1 MSTNPLPKRLL
12 SLVLTLC
19 MVLSLV
25 PMSALATGDSD
36 SDPNTVDNAIVNGS
50 FEQFEQLDQETG
62 TAPQLKA
69 EKVPGWSTTAT
80 DRLIEFGVNIG
91 TSSAPQLSGND
102 KSIPDGNQFAELNAD
117 ETSTLYQNVSTV
129 GGHIYEWGLSHR
141 GRMGTDTMALI
152 IGPKQA
158 NAPAKPD
165 EDENGQDQF
174 MRLTDWVQRNAQT
187 LGVTVPTD
195 GCSQRITVY
204 SKKFD
209 ENGGFLNN
217 PGSESPFSTA
227 PSNLYTETWSVWIIA
242 TGNRSWGN
250 YGTHN
255 RNYNPLKGIG
265 GGIGCSYTVP
275 VGQNE
280 TTFAFCSYAGATSDK
295 TLGNLLDNITFSL
308 YHNVTFTT
316 TAGGEGTVSAE
327 IQGTTKTV
335 SFSDKNAISVPVR
348 NNRQMI
354 LTAPATADSGV
365 TTFVGA
371 YITQHSTDGSSTKF
385 VDKSE
390 WRANGTSYTYT
401 GTVTAPTDVVLVF
414 VRSPAVTYDANGGDK
429 YVHTPD
435 AKEPTDVVSF
445 AADTKRTEYT
455 SHAATA
461 SQKNGW
467 VFDGWLLARA
477 GAEERVLPEV
487 HTVSYANGVFTFT
500 YKNGTETKETR
511 ITTDGVALLAQ
522 WKWQQTFQTQL
533 QQGDTV
539 TDTDACG
546 TITKDDSDASVKT
559 YNAATGEKV
568 TVTAKANS
576 GYAFLGWYRTIDG
589 QLQLV
594 SKEQTYTYTVGK
606 QGVQT
611 VYARFAQTYTITYTW
626 DESDN
631 KPTDQ
636 IAPAPGTATEGTT
649 YPLSVPQQT
658 TVSATVND
666 VPGHWLFQGWK
677 EQGGTGYLG
686 QEIANVTRNYILVGS
701 WDFIPNA
708 QYDLSY
714 SMGDTEH
721 CWIPSGGL
729 GSIPSS
735 RHYAGDTV
743 TSAAAPTI
751 PEKEKTILVAKGT
764 TFQGTWK
771 FQGWKRSDN
780 NQIVNAEA
788 DFTMPNQNLTLTA
801 QWEFTPNVYTVQYD
815 LNNDSSTEEPPA
827 GHDSYTYPEIEG
839 KTGVDTSKSGIPFGA
854 SLTVQNFTG
863 TAPDGKYFAGW
874 GLARDATALYEP
886 GQSVNNKSLEV
897 EHSGDTITLYAI
909 YKDIGTVTVE
919 FAGNDANGGSV
930 DVHEGSFSETNGTL
944 SGKEV
949 QSVATAKPGYHFTGW
964 KCEINENKTE
974 TETLTVTLGQVQTL
988 FKEHPNQ
995 RVFRFT
1001 AQFEPNSFK
1010 VQFNQNTTDTVTG
1023 TMTSQTFQYAEAGDA
1038 YLNPNAFVRPGYR
1051 FLGWSEEA
1059 DGTGTSYADKAK
1071 FLGVTHYQGK
1081 EITDDAT
1088 ITLYAQWEKLPDIT
1102 IDYTPFPE
1110 DLGTVTLNTAQAK
1123 EPSEE
1128 ELAPQS
1134 IYTVSETGSPD
1145 HQVHSF
1151 QGATAQPKDGCTFK
1165 GWYDQNK
1172 NQCST
1177 AQSFVPQA
1185 GTDNLYQ
1192 SGSYVAVF
1200 EAQQYTLRF
1209 DANGGE
1215 GTMGDLTYTH
1225 GQDQSLTKCGF
1236 TRAGYGFLGWATAAD
1251 GKVVY
1256 HDQQSL
1262 SITQNTTLYAVW
1274 KQQPNQ
1280 GGSGGGHHNSGSGG
1294 TQEKPDETP
1303 PSTLND
1309 TDHYAYIVGYEDGT
1323 IRPNGHITRAE
1334 AATVFF
1340 RLLTDK
1346 ARDANLTDRSPYP
1359 DVSAGA
1365 WYNKAIATLSRMGI
1379 LSGYEDGSFRPNAT
1393 VTRAEF
1399 AAMAARFD
1407 TEAKPVDTPFT
1418 DLTGCWAADEI
1429 AKAYGKGWVN
1439 GYGDNTFRPN
1449 GPITRAEA
1457 VTLIN
1462 RVLRRL
1468 PETDKDLLPDE
1479 RTWPDNPETFWG
1491 YLALQ
1496 EASNSHLY
1504 DRKSNGYETQTKIL
1518 PPRDWS
1524 QEFEQ

>member
-1 MSTNPLPKRLL
+1 MSANPLPKRLL

-25 PMSALATGDSD
+25 PMSALATGASS
-36 SDPNTVDNAIVNGS
+36 SDPNNPNTADNAIVNGS
-50 FEQFEQLDQETG
+50 FEEPAQETML
-62 TAPQLKA
+62 APQLDAK
-69 EKVPGWSTTAT
+69 KVDGWSTTAKGQ
-80 DRLIEFGVNIG
+80 LIEFGVNIG
-91 TSSAPQLSGND
+91 TSSAPQLSGSD
-102 KSIPDGNQFAELNAD
+102 TRIPDGKQFAELNAN
-117 ETSTLYQNVSTV
+117 EVSTLYQNVSTV
-129 GGHIYEWGLSHR
+129 DGHIYEWGLSHR
-141 GRMGTDTMALI
+141 GRAGTDTMALI
-152 IGPKQA
+152 IGPRQA
-158 NAPAKPD
+158 NAPAKPN
-165 EDENGQDQF
+165 ENGQDQF

-187 LGVTVPTD
+187 LGVTVPRD

-217 PGSESPFSTA
+217 PGNESPFSTA

-242 TGNRSWGN
+242 TGNQSWGS

-255 RNYNPLKGIG
+255 SNYDPLQGIG

-316 TAGGEGTVSAE
+316 TAGGQGTVSAE
-327 IQGTTKTV
+327 IQGTTQTV
-335 SFSDKNAISVPVR
+335 DFSDKNAIDVPVR
-348 NNRQMI
+348 HNREMT

-414 VRSPAVTYDANGGDK
+414 VQSPAVTYDANGGDK
-429 YVHTPD
+429 YVHTLG

-445 AADTKRTEYT
+445 ATDTKPYT

-461 SQKNGW
+461 SKKKGW
-467 VFDGWLLARA
+467 VFAGWLLARA

-511 ITTDGVALLAQ
+511 ITADGVALLAQ

-568 TVTAKANS
+568 TVTANAKPD
-576 GYAFLGWYRTIDG
+576 YAFLGWYRTIDG

-594 SKEQTYTYTVGK
+594 SQEKTYAYTVGK

-611 VYARFAQTYTITYTW
+611 VYARFAKTYTITYTW

-636 IAPAPGTATEGTT
+636 AAPAPGTATEGTT
-649 YPLSVPQQT
+649 YPLSQSFVRQQT
-658 TVSATVND
+658 TVSATVGG

-677 EQGGTGYLG
+677 EQGGTDYLG
-686 QEIANVTRNYILVGS
+686 QEIASVTKNYTLVGS
-701 WDFIPNA
+701 WSFIPNN
-708 QYDLSY
+708 QYRLTY
-714 SMGDTEH
+714 NVGDHTTN
-721 CWIPSGGL
+721 WIPSGL
-729 GSIPSS
+729 GEVVQANPL
-735 RHYAGDTV
+735 HYYQDTV
-743 TSAAAPTI
+743 TSAAAPKI
-751 PEKEKTILVAKGT
+751 PEAEKTILVANGT
-764 TFQGTWK
+764 TFRGIWT

-780 NQIVNAEA
+780 GKIVNEKAK
-788 DFTMPNQNLTLTA
+788 FTMPNQDLTLTA
-801 QWEFTPNVYTVQYD
+801 QWEFTPNTYKVAYD
-815 LNNDSSTEEPPA
+815 LNNGTGDTPA

-839 KTGVDTSKSGIPFGA
+839 KAGVIADKPGIPFGA
-854 SLTVQNFTG
+854 SLTVRDFTG
-863 TAPDGKYFAGW
+863 NAPEGKYFAGW
-874 GLARDATALYEP
+874 GLHQALYEP
-886 GQSVNNKSLEV
+886 GQRVNNESLEV
-897 EHSGDTITLYAI
+897 KNSGDTITLYAI

-919 FAGNDANGGSV
+919 FAGNDAARGSV
-930 DVHEGSFSETNGTL
+930 SVRQGSFSEINGTL
-944 SGKEV
+944 SGATVKSE
-949 QSVATAKPGYHFTGW
+949 ATAKPGYHFTGW
-964 KCEINENKTE
+964 KCEINGKT
-974 TETLTVTLGQVQTL
+974 TSTGTLTVSASQVQKL
-988 FKEHPNQ
+988 FTENQKQ

-1001 AQFEPNSFK
+1001 AQFEPNQFT
-1010 VQFNQNTTDTVTG
+1010 VQFQKNADDATG
-1023 TMTSQTFQYAEAGDA
+1023 SMEDQIFHYAAGGDA

-1051 FLGWSEEA
+1051 FLGWSE
-1059 DGTGTSYADKAK
+1059 TSGDQAVVYADQAK
-1071 FLGVTHYQGK
+1071 FQGVPAVNK
-1081 EITDDAT
+1081 AT
-1088 ITLYAQWEKLPDIT
+1088 VTLYAQWQAYSPVT
-1102 IDYTPFPE
+1102 IRYTAFPN
-1110 DLGTVTLNTAQAK
+1110 DLGTVTLNKEDQTASAATQ
-1123 EPSEE
+1123 
-1128 ELAPQS
+1128 
-1134 IYTVSETGSPD
+1134 ETGSPD
-1145 HQVHSF
+1145 PALEAIV
-1151 QGATAQPKDGCTFK
+1151 GATATTVSGSVFE
-1165 GWYDQNK
+1165 GWYDQHGTLLSK
-1172 NQCST
+1172 E
-1177 AQSFVPQA
+1177 PQYKP
-1185 GTDNLYQ
+1185 TPVNDLYEG
-1192 SGSYVAVF
+1192 GSYVAHF
-1200 EAQQYTLRF
+1200 HAQQYTLRF

-1215 GTMGDLTYTH
+1215 GTMEDLTYTH

-1236 TRAGYGFLGWATAAD
+1236 TRAGYDFLGWATAAD
-1251 GKVVY
+1251 GGVVY

-1262 SITQNTTLYAVW
+1262 SITQDTTLYAVW

-1280 GGSGGGHHNSGSGG
+1280 GGSGGGHHNSGG

-1303 PSTLND
+1303 PTTLND

-1365 WYNKAIATLSRMGI
+1365 WYNKAVATLSRMGI

-1504 DRKSNGYETQTKIL
+1504 DRKSDGYETQTKIL

>member
-1 MSTNPLPKRLL
+1 MSANPLPKRLL

-25 PMSALATGDSD
+25 PMSALAEGDPS
-36 SDPNTVDNAIVNGS
+36 SDPNTNTADNAILNGS
-50 FEQFEQLDQETG
+50 FEQPGQTDK
-62 TAPQLKA
+62 APQLNY
-69 EKVPGWSTTAT
+69 VPGWSTTAT
-80 DRLIEFGVNIG
+80 DHLIEFGVNTQ

-117 ETSTLYQNVSTV
+117 EVSTLYQNVSTV
-129 GGHIYEWGLSHR
+129 DGHIYEWGLSHR

-152 IGPKQA
+152 IGPKQD

-165 EDENGQDQF
+165 KNENGQDQF
-174 MRLTDWVQRNAQT
+174 MRLTDWVKRNAAT

-217 PGSESPFSTA
+217 TGSESPFSTA

-242 TGNRSWGN
+242 TGNQSWGS

-275 VGQNE
+275 AGQNE
-280 TTFAFCSYAGATSDK
+280 TTFAFCSYAGATSNK

-316 TAGGEGTVSAE
+316 TAGGQGTVGAE

-335 SFSDKNAISVPVR
+335 DFSDKNAINVPVR
-348 NNRQMI
+348 NKRQMT
-354 LTAPATADSGV
+354 LTAPATAASGA
-365 TTFVGA
+365 TFVGA
-371 YITQHSTDGSSTKF
+371 YITKHSTSGSSTEF
-385 VDKSE
+385 VDKSDKSK
-390 WRANGTSYTYT
+390 WTLNGTNYTYT
-401 GTVTAPTDVVLVF
+401 GTVTVPTDVVLVF
-414 VRSPAVTYDANGGDK
+414 VQSPAVTYDANGGDR
-429 YVHTPD
+429 YVHTPG
-435 AKEPTDVVSF
+435 AQEPTDVVSF
-445 AADTKRTEYT
+445 AADTKPYT
-455 SHAATA
+455 SHKATA
-461 SQKNGW
+461 SQKKGW

-477 GAEERVLPEV
+477 EDGERVLPAR

-500 YKNGTETKETR
+500 YQDGTETKETP
-511 ITTDGVALLAQ
+511 ITANGVALLAQ
-522 WKWQQTFQTQL
+522 WRWRQTFQTQL

-539 TDTDACG
+539 KDDKACG
-546 TITKDDSDASVKT
+546 TITKDDSSDSVET
-559 YNAATGEKV
+559 YDAATGEQV
-568 TVTAKANS
+568 TVIAKANE

-594 SKEQTYTYTVGK
+594 SQEQTYNYTVGR

-611 VYARFAQTYTITYTW
+611 VYARFAKTYTITYAW
-626 DESDN
+626 DTSN
-631 KPTDQ
+631 SPTDQ
-636 IAPAPGTATEGTT
+636 IPEAPEAGTATAGTT
-649 YPLSVPQQT
+649 YPLSQTFVPQQT
-658 TVSATVND
+658 TVSDTVNS

-677 EQGGTGYLG
+677 EQGGKDYLG
-686 QEIANVTRNYILVGS
+686 QEIANVTRNYALVGS
-701 WDFIPNA
+701 WSFIPNN
-708 QYDLSY
+708 QYRLTY
-714 SMGDTEH
+714 NVGDHTTN
-721 CWIPSGGL
+721 WIPSGL
-729 GSIPSS
+729 GEVVQSNPL
-735 RHYAGDTV
+735 HYYQENV

-751 PEKEKTILVAKGT
+751 SEKENTILAAKGT
-764 TFQGTWK
+764 IFQGTWT
-771 FQGWKRSDN
+771 FQGWKRSDTGDP
-780 NQIVNAEA
+780 AGTS
-788 DFTMPNQNLTLTA
+788 FTMPNHDLTLTA
-801 QWEFTPNVYTVQYD
+801 QWEFTPNTYKVAYN
-815 LNNDSSTEEPPA
+815 LNNGTEESLA

-839 KTGVDTSKSGIPFGA
+839 KTGVDTSKPGIPFGA
-854 SLTVQNFTG
+854 SLIVKDFTG
-863 TAPDGKYFAGW
+863 TVPDGTYFAGW
-874 GLARDATALYEP
+874 GLKLGGPVAYEP
-886 GQSVNNKSLEV
+886 GQNVSNESLKV
-897 EHSGDTITLYAI
+897 TTSGNTITLYAI

-919 FAGNDANGGSV
+919 FAGNDANRGSV
-930 DVHEGSFSETNGTL
+930 DVREGSFSEINGTL

-949 QSVATAKPGYHFTGW
+949 RSVATAKPGYHFTGW

-974 TETLTVTLGQVQTL
+974 TETETETLTVTLDQVQKL
-988 FKEHPNQ
+988 FTENQNQ

-1001 AQFEPNSFK
+1001 AQFEPNSFT
-1010 VQFNQNTTDTVTG
+1010 VQYNANGGKG
-1023 TMTSQTFQYAEAGDA
+1023 TMDDQTFQYAGTENA
-1038 YLNPNAFVRPGYR
+1038 YLKQNAFVRPGYR
-1051 FLGWSEEA
+1051 FLGWSEKA
-1059 DGTGTSYADKAK
+1059 DGTGTSYADQAK
-1071 FLGVTHYQGK
+1071 FQGVTHYQET
-1081 EITDDAT
+1081 EITDGAT
-1088 ITLYAQWEKLPDIT
+1088 IILYAQWEKLPDIT

-1110 DLGTVTLNTAQAK
+1110 DLGTVTLNPAEGPSK
-1123 EPSEE
+1123 EALS
-1128 ELAPQS
+1128 PQS

-1145 HQVHSF
+1145 RQVHRF
-1151 QGATAQPKDGCTFK
+1151 QGATAKPKDGCTFK

-1177 AQSFVPQA
+1177 DQNFVPQA

-1209 DANGGE
+1209 NANGGE
-1215 GTMGDLTYTH
+1215 GTMEDLTYTH

-1236 TRAGYGFLGWATAAD
+1236 TRAGYDFLGWATAAD
-1251 GKVVY
+1251 GNVAY

-1262 SITQNTTLYAVW
+1262 SITQDTTLYAVW

-1280 GGSGGGHHNSGSGG
+1280 GGSGGGHHTSGSG

-1303 PSTLND
+1303 PTTLND
-1309 TDHYAYIVGYEDGT
+1309 TDHYAYIVGYEDGA

-1340 RLLTDK
+1340 RLLTDE

-1504 DRKSNGYETQTKIL
+1504 DRKSDGYETQTKIL

>member
-1 MSTNPLPKRLL
+1 MSANSLPKRLL

-25 PMSALATGDSD
+25 PMSALAEGASNSDSN
-36 SDPNTVDNAIVNGS
+36 SDPNTADNAIVNGS
-50 FEQFEQLDQETG
+50 FEDPARTDKN
-62 TAPQLKA
+62 APQLDD
-69 EKVPGWSTTAT
+69 VPGWSTTAT
-80 DRLIEFGVNIG
+80 DHLIEFGVN
-91 TSSAPQLSGND
+91 TKTDSAPQLSGND
-102 KSIPDGNQFAELNAD
+102 KRIPHGNQFAELNAD
-117 ETSTLYQNVSTV
+117 EVSTLYQNVSTV

-187 LGVTVPTD
+187 LGVTVPRD

-217 PGSESPFSTA
+217 PGNESPFSAA

-242 TGNRSWGN
+242 TGNQSWGS

-275 VGQNE
+275 AGQTE
-280 TTFAFCSYAGATSDK
+280 TTFAFCSYSSSGSGGLTV
-295 TLGNLLDNITFSL
+295 GNLLDNITFSL

-335 SFSDKNAISVPVR
+335 GFSDKNAIDVPVR
-348 NNRQMI
+348 NNRQMT
-354 LTAPATADSGV
+354 LTAPATAASGA
-365 TTFVGA
+365 TFVGA
-371 YITQHSTDGSSTKF
+371 YITQHSTSGSSTKF
-385 VDKSE
+385 VDKSDTSR
-390 WRANGTSYTYT
+390 WTLNGTNYTYT
-401 GTVTAPTDVVLVF
+401 GAVTAPTDVVLVF

-429 YVHTPD
+429 YVHTRG
-435 AKEPTDVVSF
+435 AQEPTDVVSF

-477 GAEERVLPEV
+477 GNEERVLPEE
-487 HTVSYANGVFTFT
+487 HKVSYANGVFTFT
-500 YKNGTETKETR
+500 YKKGTETKETR
-511 ITTDGVALLAQ
+511 ITADGVALLAQ

-533 QQGDTV
+533 QKGDTV

-546 TITKDDSDASVKT
+546 TITTKDGQTANT
-559 YNAATGEKV
+559 YNAATGEQV
-568 TVTAKANS
+568 TVTANANE

-594 SKEQTYTYTVGK
+594 SQAPTYAYTVGR

-611 VYARFAQTYTITYTW
+611 VYARFAKTYTITYTW
-626 DESDN
+626 DTNNS
-631 KPTDQ
+631 PAGQT
-636 IAPAPGTATEGTT
+636 APAPGTATEGTT
-649 YPLSVPQQT
+649 YPLSQSFVRQQT
-658 TVSATVND
+658 TVSATVNG
-666 VPGHWLFQGWK
+666 VPGNWVFQGWK
-677 EQGGTGYLG
+677 EKDGKDYLG
-686 QEIANVTRNYILVGS
+686 QEIASVTKNYTLVGS
-701 WDFIPNA
+701 WSFIPNNR
-708 QYDLSY
+708 YRLTY
-714 SMGDTEH
+714 NVGDHTTN
-721 CWIPSGGL
+721 WIPSGL
-729 GSIPSS
+729 GAVVQSNPL
-735 RHYAGDTV
+735 HYYQEKV

-751 PEKEKTILVAKGT
+751 PAAENTILAANGT
-764 TFQGTWK
+764 TFQGTWT

-780 NQIVNAEA
+780 DKIVNEKAE
-788 DFTMPNQNLTLTA
+788 FTMPNHDLTLTA
-801 QWEFTPNVYTVQYD
+801 QWTFKPNTYKVEYNLNDGTGTVPEAHTSYAYTE
-815 LNNDSSTEEPPA
+815 LN
-827 GHDSYTYPEIEG
+827 G
-839 KTGVDTSKSGIPFGA
+839 KDGAEKPDGIPFGA
-854 SLTVQNFTG
+854 SLIVQNFTG
-863 TAPDGKYFAGW
+863 TAPNGKYFAGW
-874 GLARDATALYEP
+874 GLTEKGSVAYEP
-886 GQSVNNKSLEV
+886 GEDVSNASLGITEKNATV
-897 EHSGDTITLYAI
+897 TLYAI
-909 YKDIGTVTVE
+909 YAEEQTITVE
-919 FAGNDANGGSV
+919 FQGNNPQWGAVTTRS
-930 DVHEGSFSETNGTL
+930 GSFTVTD
-944 SGKEV
+944 
-949 QSVATAKPGYHFTGW
+949 SVAEKTVTSKAEPSPGYHFVEWTKDG
-964 KCEINENKTE
+964 KQVSTDQ
-974 TETLTVTLGQVQTL
+974 TLTIQSSQ
-988 FKEHPNQ
+988 FKTDQAGHTFVYVA
-995 RVFRFT
+995 R
-1001 AQFEPNSFK
+1001 FEPNRF
-1010 VQFNQNTTDTVTG
+1010 TVRYNANGGKGTMEDQPFQYTG
-1023 TMTSQTFQYAEAGDA
+1023 TENV
-1038 YLNPNAFVRPGYR
+1038 YLNPNAFVCPGYR
-1051 FLGWSEEA
+1051 FLGWSE
-1059 DGTGTSYADKAK
+1059 TSGKQGVVYADQAK
-1071 FLGVTHYQGK
+1071 FLGVPANDGA
-1081 EITDDAT
+1081 IV
-1088 ITLYAQWEKLPDIT
+1088 TLYAQWQAYSSVT
-1102 IDYTPFPE
+1102 IRYTAVPN
-1110 DLGTVTLNTAQAK
+1110 DLGTVILNKENQTASAAT
-1123 EPSEE
+1123 E
-1128 ELAPQS
+1128 
-1134 IYTVSETGSPD
+1134 ETGSPD
-1145 HQVHSF
+1145 PALQVIV
-1151 QGATAQPKDGCTFK
+1151 GATATTVSGSVFE
-1165 GWYDQNK
+1165 GWYDQY
-1172 NQCST
+1172 
-1177 AQSFVPQA
+1177 
-1185 GTDNLYQ
+1185 GTLLSKAPNYKPRLVNGLYEG
-1192 SGSYVAVF
+1192 GSYVAYF
-1200 EAQQYTLRF
+1200 HAQQYTLRF

-1236 TRAGYGFLGWATAAD
+1236 TRAGYDFLGWATAAD

-1262 SITQNTTLYAVW
+1262 SITQDTTLYAVW

-1280 GGSGGGHHNSGSGG
+1280 GGSGGGHHTSGSG

-1303 PSTLND
+1303 PTTLND

-1504 DRKSNGYETQTKIL
+1504 DRKSDGYETQTKIL

>member
-1 MSTNPLPKRLL
+1 MSANPLLKRLL

-25 PMSALATGDSD
+25 PMSALATGDSG
-36 SDPNTVDNAIVNGS
+36 SDPDRVDNAIVNGS
-50 FEQFEQLDQETG
+50 FEDPPQKDG
-62 TAPQLKA
+62 NAPQLEA
-69 EKVPGWSTTAT
+69 GDVSGWSTTAIGQ
-80 DRLIEFGVNIG
+80 LIEFGVN
-91 TSSAPQLSGND
+91 TQANSAPQLSGND

-117 ETSTLYQNVSTV
+117 EVSTLYQNVSTV

-141 GRMGTDTMALI
+141 GRAGTDTMALI
-152 IGPKQA
+152 IGPQQA
-158 NAPAKPD
+158 NAPAKP
-165 EDENGQDQF
+165 NKTGQDQF
-174 MRLTDWVQRNAQT
+174 MRLTDWVQRNAET
-187 LGVTVPTD
+187 LGVTVPRD

-209 ENGGFLNN
+209 ENGGFLNKT
-217 PGSESPFSTA
+217 GSESPFSTA

-242 TGNRSWGN
+242 TGNQSWGS

-275 VGQNE
+275 AGQNE
-280 TTFAFCSYAGATSDK
+280 TTFAFCSYAGATNNK

-316 TAGGEGTVSAE
+316 TAGGQGTVGAE

-335 SFSDKNAISVPVR
+335 DFSDKNAINVPVR
-348 NNRQMI
+348 NNRRMTI
-354 LTAPATADSGV
+354 TAPATAASGA
-365 TTFVGA
+365 TFVGA
-371 YITQHSTDGSSTKF
+371 YITRHSTDDSSTEF
-385 VDKSE
+385 VDKSQWTLNE
-390 WRANGTSYTYT
+390 TTYTYT

-429 YVHTPD
+429 YVHTLG

-461 SQKNGW
+461 SQKTGW

-477 GAEERVLPEV
+477 GNEERVLPEE
-487 HTVSYANGVFTFT
+487 HKVSYANGVFTFT
-500 YKNGTETKETR
+500 YKKGTETKETR
-511 ITTDGVALLAQ
+511 ITADGVALLAQ

-533 QQGDTV
+533 QQGDTA
-539 TDTDACG
+539 TDTDDCG
-546 TITKDDSDASVKT
+546 TITKDNSSDSVKT
-559 YNAATGEKV
+559 YNAATGEQV
-568 TVTAKANS
+568 TVTANAKP

-594 SKEQTYTYTVGK
+594 SQEKTYAYTVGK

-611 VYARFAQTYTITYTW
+611 VYARFAKTYTITYAW
-626 DESDN
+626 DASN
-631 KPTDQ
+631 SPTDQ
-636 IAPAPGTATEGTT
+636 TIPETGTATAGMT
-649 YPLSVPQQT
+649 YPLPQTFVKGQT
-658 TVSATVND
+658 TC
-666 VPGHWLFQGWK
+666 PGSKNGIPGNWVFQGWK
-677 EQGGTGYLG
+677 KDGKGEVLG
-686 QEIANVTRNYILVGS
+686 AEIANVREDMHLVGS

-729 GSIPSS
+729 GSIASV
-735 RHYAGDTV
+735 RHYAGNTV
-743 TSAAAPTI
+743 ISAEKPTI
-751 PEKEKTILVAKGT
+751 PAEEETILATEGT
-764 TFQGTWK
+764 IFQGIWK
-771 FQGWKRSDN
+771 FQGWKRSDSDTGEPV
-780 NQIVNAEA
+780 QPKAS
-788 DFTMPNQNLTLTA
+788 FPMPNHDLTLTA
-801 QWEFTPNVYTVQYD
+801 QWEFTPHVYTVEYD
-815 LNNDSSTEEPPA
+815 LNGGSGTAPAAHTSYEYTELN
-827 GHDSYTYPEIEG
+827 G
-839 KTGVDTSKSGIPFGA
+839 KDGAETPSGIPFGA
-854 SLTVQNFTG
+854 LVQLKDFPGRAPTG
-863 TAPDGKYFAGW
+863 QYFAGW
-874 GLARDATALYEP
+874 GLTEKGPVAYEP
-886 GQSVNNKSLEV
+886 GQNVSNASLGITEKDATV
-897 EHSGDTITLYAI
+897 TLYAI
-909 YKDIGTVTVE
+909 YAEEQTITVE
-919 FAGNDANGGSV
+919 FQGNNPQWGAVTTRS
-930 DVHEGSFSETNGTL
+930 GSFTVKKNVTGDDITS
-944 SGKEV
+944 
-949 QSVATAKPGYHFTGW
+949 TAKPSPGYHFTGW
-964 KCEINENKTE
+964 KCEINENTTD
-974 TETLTVTLGQVQTL
+974 TETLEVTASQVQTL

-1071 FLGVTHYQGK
+1071 FLGVPADNGA
-1081 EITDDAT
+1081 IVN
-1088 ITLYAQWEKLPDIT
+1088 LYAQWQEYSSVT
-1102 IDYTPFPE
+1102 IRYTAFPN
-1110 DLGTVTLNTAQAK
+1110 DLGTVVLNKEGQTASAAT
-1123 EPSEE
+1123 E
-1128 ELAPQS
+1128 
-1134 IYTVSETGSPD
+1134 ETGSPD
-1145 HQVHSF
+1145 PALKEIV
-1151 QGATAQPKDGCTFK
+1151 GATATTAPGSVFE
-1165 GWYDQNK
+1165 GWYDQK
-1172 NQCST
+1172 
-1177 AQSFVPQA
+1177 
-1185 GTDNLYQ
+1185 GNLISKEPKYEPTPVKDLYEG
-1192 SGSYVAVF
+1192 GSYVAHF
-1200 EAQQYTLRF
+1200 HAQQYTLRF
-1209 DANGGE
+1209 NANGGE

-1236 TRAGYGFLGWATAAD
+1236 TRAGYAFLGWATAAD
-1251 GKVVY
+1251 GGVAY

-1262 SITQNTTLYAVW
+1262 SITQDTTLYAVW

-1280 GGSGGGHHNSGSGG
+1280 GGSGGHHNSGG

-1303 PSTLND
+1303 PTTLND

-1340 RLLTDK
+1340 RLLTDE

-1359 DVSAGA
+1359 DVSAGD

-1504 DRKSNGYETQTKIL
+1504 DRKSDGYETQTKIL

>member
-1 MSTNPLPKRLL
+1 MSANPLPKRLL

-25 PMSALATGDSD
+25 PMSALATGASS
-36 SDPNTVDNAIVNGS
+36 SDPNNPNTADNAIVNGS
-50 FEQFEQLDQETG
+50 FEEPAQETML
-62 TAPQLKA
+62 APQLDAK
-69 EKVPGWSTTAT
+69 KVDGWSTTAKGQ
-80 DRLIEFGVNIG
+80 LIEFGVNIG
-91 TSSAPQLSGND
+91 TSSAPQLSGSD
-102 KSIPDGNQFAELNAD
+102 KRIPDGKQFAELNAN
-117 ETSTLYQNVSTV
+117 EVSTLYQNVSTV

-141 GRMGTDTMALI
+141 GRMGKDTMALI

-165 EDENGQDQF
+165 ENGQDQF
-174 MRLTDWVQRNAQT
+174 MRLTAWVQRNAT
-187 LGVTVPTD
+187 ILGVTVPRD

-217 PGSESPFSTA
+217 PGNESPFSTA

-242 TGNRSWGN
+242 TGNQSWGS

-255 RNYNPLKGIG
+255 SNYNPLKGIG

-327 IQGTTKTV
+327 IQGETKTV
-335 SFSDKNAISVPVR
+335 DFSDKNAINVPVR
-348 NNRQMI
+348 NNRQMTI
-354 LTAPATADSGV
+354 TAPATAVSGA
-365 TTFVGA
+365 TFVGA
-371 YITQHSTDGSSTKF
+371 YITRHSTSGSSTEF
-385 VDKSE
+385 VDKSNE
-390 WRANGTSYTYT
+390 SKWKLNGTTYTYT

-445 AADTKRTEYT
+445 ATDTGPYT
-455 SHAATA
+455 SHEAIA
-461 SQKNGW
+461 SQKTGW
-467 VFDGWLLARA
+467 VFAGWLLARA
-477 GAEERVLPEV
+477 GNGLVLPAK
-487 HTVSYANGVFTFT
+487 HTVSYANGTFTFT
-500 YKNGTETKETR
+500 DETGQTR
-511 ITTDGVALLAQ
+511 AEIEADGVALLAQ
-522 WKWQQTFQTQL
+522 WRWRQTFQTQL
-533 QQGDTV
+533 QQGDTA
-539 TDTDACG
+539 TDNSDCG
-546 TITKDDSDASVKT
+546 TIKIKKDDSDVPVKT
-559 YNAATGEKV
+559 YDAATGEQV
-568 TVTAKANS
+568 TVTANANE

-594 SKEQTYTYTVGK
+594 SQEQTYDYTVGR

-611 VYARFAQTYTITYTW
+611 VYARFAKTYTITYTW

-636 IAPAPGTATEGTT
+636 TAPAPGTATEGTT
-649 YPLSVPQQT
+649 YPLSQSFVRQQT
-658 TVSATVND
+658 TVSATVNG

-677 EQGGTGYLG
+677 EQGGTDYLG
-686 QEIANVTRNYILVGS
+686 QEIASVTKDYTLVGS
-701 WDFIPNA
+701 WSFIPNA

-735 RHYAGDTV
+735 RHYAEENV

-751 PEKEKTILVAKGT
+751 PAEEDTILVADRT
-764 TFQGTWK
+764 TFQGTWT

-780 NQIVNAEA
+780 GQIVNEKAE
-788 DFTMPNQNLTLTA
+788 FTMPNQDLTLTA
-801 QWEFTPNVYTVQYD
+801 QWKFTPNVYTVQYD
-815 LNNDSSTEEPPA
+815 LNGGTGDPLA
-827 GHDSYTYPEIEG
+827 GHDSYTYPEIKG
-839 KTGVDTSKSGIPFGA
+839 KTGVIADKPGIPFGA
-854 SLTVQNFTG
+854 GLTVRDFTG
-863 TAPDGKYFAGW
+863 NAPEGKYFAGW
-874 GLARDATALYEP
+874 GLQRDTNALYEP
-886 GQSVNNKSLEV
+886 GQLVNNESLEV
-897 EHSGDTITLYAI
+897 KNSGDTITLYAI

-919 FAGNDANGGSV
+919 FAGNDATRGSV
-930 DVHEGSFSETNGTL
+930 SVRQGSFSEIKGTL
-944 SGKEV
+944 SGGAV

-964 KCEINENKTE
+964 KCETSEGT
-974 TETLTVTLGQVQTL
+974 TGTGTLTVTASQVQTL
-988 FKEHPNQ
+988 FTAHPEQ

-1001 AQFEPNSFK
+1001 AQFEPNQFT
-1010 VQFNQNTTDTVTG
+1010 VQFQKNADDAIG
-1023 TMTSQTFQYAEAGDA
+1023 TMASQTFQYAEAGNA

-1051 FLGWSEEA
+1051 FLGWSETA
-1059 DGTGTSYADKAK
+1059 DGTGTSYADQAK
-1071 FLGVTHYQGK
+1071 FQGVTHYQGN
-1081 EITDDAT
+1081 EIKDDDT
-1088 ITLYAQWEKLPDIT
+1088 ITLYAQWKELPDIT

-1110 DLGTVTLNTAQAK
+1110 DLGTVTLNTAQTE

-1128 ELAPQS
+1128 DLVPQS
-1134 IYTVSETGSPD
+1134 IYTVSEKGSPD
-1145 HQVHSF
+1145 HQVHTF
-1151 QGATAQPKDGCTFK
+1151 QGATAKPKDGCTFK

-1177 AQSFVPQA
+1177 DQNFVPQA

-1215 GTMGDLTYTH
+1215 GTMEDLTYTH

-1236 TRAGYGFLGWATAAD
+1236 TRAGYAFLGWATAANGD
-1251 GKVVY
+1251 VEY

-1262 SITQNTTLYAVW
+1262 SITQDTTLYAVW

-1280 GGSGGGHHNSGSGG
+1280 GGSGGGHHNSGG

-1303 PSTLND
+1303 PTTLND

-1504 DRKSNGYETQTKIL
+1504 DRKSDGYETQTKLL

>member
-1 MSTNPLPKRLL
+1 MSANPLPKRLL

-19 MVLSLV
+19 MVLSLA
-25 PMSALATGDSD
+25 PMSALAEGDPS
-36 SDPNTVDNAIVNGS
+36 SDPNRVDNAIVNGS
-50 FEQFEQLDQETG
+50 FEEPGQTELR
-62 TAPQLKA
+62 APQLDA
-69 EKVPGWSTTAT
+69 ETVPGWSTTAT
-80 DRLIEFGVNIG
+80 DQKIELGAQIG
-91 TSSAPQLSGND
+91 AACPAQLDHLSD
-102 KSIPDGNQFAELNAD
+102 KSIPDGKQIAELNAD
-117 ETSTLYQNVSTV
+117 EVSTLYQNVSTV

-141 GRMGTDTMALI
+141 GREGKDTMALI

-158 NAPAKPD
+158 NAPAKPN
-165 EDENGQDQF
+165 ENGQDQF

-187 LGVTVPTD
+187 LGVTVPRD

-242 TGNRSWGN
+242 TGNQSWGS
-250 YGTHN
+250 YGTHDPT
-255 RNYNPLKGIG
+255 YDPLKGIG

-316 TAGGEGTVSAE
+316 TAGGQGTVSAE
-327 IQGTTKTV
+327 IQGTTQTV
-335 SFSDKNAISVPVR
+335 DFSDKNAIDVPVR
-348 NNRQMI
+348 HNREMT
-354 LTAPATADSGV
+354 LTAPATADSGA
-365 TTFVGA
+365 TFVGA
-371 YITQHSTDGSSTKF
+371 YITRHSTSGSSTEF
-385 VDKSE
+385 VDKSNE
-390 WRANGTSYTYT
+390 SKWKLNGTTYTYT

-429 YVHTPD
+429 YVHTPT
-435 AKEPTDVVSF
+435 AQEPTDVVSF
-445 AADTKRTEYT
+445 AAGTGPYT

-461 SQKNGW
+461 SQTGW
-467 VFDGWLLARA
+467 VFAGWLLARA
-477 GAEERVLPEV
+477 GNGRVLPAE
-487 HTVSYANGVFTFT
+487 HKVSYDAETHTFTFAYADGEKT
-500 YKNGTETKETR
+500 TTETLKA
-511 ITTDGVALLAQ
+511 DGVALLAQ

-539 TDTDACG
+539 KDTDACG
-546 TITKDDSDASVKT
+546 TITKDGQTADT
-559 YNAATGEKV
+559 YNAATGEQV
-568 TVTAKANS
+568 TVTANANS

-594 SKEQTYTYTVGK
+594 SQDQTYTYIVGR

-611 VYARFAQTYTITYTW
+611 VYARFAQTYTITYAW
-626 DESDN
+626 DTSN
-631 KPTDQ
+631 SPTDQ
-636 IAPAPGTATEGTT
+636 IPEAPEAGTATEGTT
-649 YPLSVPQQT
+649 YPLSQTFVPQQT
-658 TVSATVND
+658 TVSATVNG

-677 EQGGTGYLG
+677 EQGGTDYLG
-686 QEIANVTRNYILVGS
+686 QEIANVTRNYDLVGS
-701 WDFIPNA
+701 WSFIPNNR
-708 QYDLSY
+708 YRLTY
-714 SMGDTEH
+714 NVGDHTTN
-721 CWIPSGGL
+721 WIPSGL
-729 GSIPSS
+729 GAVVQSNPL
-735 RHYAGDTV
+735 HYYQEKV

-751 PEKEKTILVAKGT
+751 PAAENTILAANGT
-764 TFQGTWK
+764 TFQGTWT
-771 FQGWKRSDN
+771 FQGWKRSDTEGT
-780 NQIVNAEA
+780 AETS
-788 DFTMPNQNLTLTA
+788 FSMPNQDLTLTA
-801 QWEFTPNVYTVQYD
+801 QWTFTPNTYKVVYN
-815 LNNDSSTEEPPA
+815 LNGGSGTAPEEQTSYAYTELADKDGAEKPN
-827 GHDSYTYPEIEG
+827 
-839 KTGVDTSKSGIPFGA
+839 GIPFGA

-863 TAPDGKYFAGW
+863 TAPEGKYFAGW
-874 GLARDATALYEP
+874 GLKADGPVAYEP
-886 GQSVNNKSLEV
+886 GQNVSNASL
-897 EHSGDTITLYAI
+897 GITANDTTVTLYAI
-909 YKDIGTVTVE
+909 YADKQTITVE
-919 FAGNDANGGSV
+919 FRGNNPQWGAVTTRS
-930 DVHEGSFSETNGTL
+930 GSFTVTD
-944 SGKEV
+944 
-949 QSVATAKPGYHFTGW
+949 SVAGKAVTSTAEPSLGYHFVEWTKGDEQVST
-964 KCEINENKTE
+964 KPK
-974 TETLTVTLGQVQTL
+974 LTISADQ
-988 FKEHPNQ
+988 FKQ
-995 RVFRFT
+995 
-1001 AQFEPNSFK
+1001 AQAGHTFVYIAHFEPNRFT
-1010 VQFNQNTTDTVTG
+1010 VHFDQNTKDTVKG
-1023 TMTSQTFQYAEAGDA
+1023 TMADQKFQYAEAENA
-1038 YLNPNAFVRPGYR
+1038 YLRQNAFVRPGYR
-1051 FLGWSEEA
+1051 FLGWSE
-1059 DGTGTSYADKAK
+1059 TSGDQAVVYADQAK
-1071 FLGVTHYQGK
+1071 FLGVPADN
-1081 EITDDAT
+1081 EAT
-1088 ITLYAQWEKLPDIT
+1088 VTLYAQWQAYSPVT
-1102 IDYTPFPE
+1102 IRYTAFPN
-1110 DLGTVTLNTAQAK
+1110 DLGTVTLNKEGQTASAATQ
-1123 EPSEE
+1123 
-1128 ELAPQS
+1128 
-1134 IYTVSETGSPD
+1134 ETGSPD
-1145 HQVHSF
+1145 PALQAIV
-1151 QGATAQPKDGCTFK
+1151 GATATTVSGSVFE
-1165 GWYDQNK
+1165 GWYDQHGTLLSK
-1172 NQCST
+1172 K
-1177 AQSFVPQA
+1177 PQYKP
-1185 GTDNLYQ
+1185 TPVNDLYE
-1192 SGSYVAVF
+1192 SGSYVAHF
-1200 EAQQYTLRF
+1200 HAQQYTLRF
-1209 DANGGE
+1209 NANGGE
-1215 GTMGDLTYTH
+1215 GTMEDLTYTH

-1236 TRAGYGFLGWATAAD
+1236 TRAGYDFLGWATAAD
-1251 GKVVY
+1251 GGVVY

-1262 SITQNTTLYAVW
+1262 SITQDTTLYAVW

-1303 PSTLND
+1303 PTTLND
-1309 TDHYAYIVGYEDGT
+1309 SDHYAYIVGYEDGT

-1340 RLLTDK
+1340 RLLTDE

-1504 DRKSNGYETQTKIL
+1504 DRKSDGYETQTKLL

>member
-25 PMSALATGDSD
+25 PMSALATGDLGSAPNN
-36 SDPNTVDNAIVNGS
+36 PNTADNAIVNGS
-50 FEQFEQLDQETG
+50 FEEPAQETML
-62 TAPQLKA
+62 APQLDAK
-69 EKVPGWSTTAT
+69 KVDGWSTTAKGQ
-80 DRLIEFGVNIG
+80 LIEFGVNIG
-91 TSSAPQLSGND
+91 KSSAPQLSGSD
-102 KSIPDGNQFAELNAD
+102 KSIPDGKQFAELNAN
-117 ETSTLYQNVSTV
+117 EVSTLYQNVRTV
-129 GGHIYEWGLSHR
+129 SGHIYEWGLSHR
-141 GRMGTDTMALI
+141 GRAGTDTMALI
-152 IGPKQA
+152 IGPHQD
-158 NAPAKPD
+158 NAPAKP
-165 EDENGQDQF
+165 NKTGQDQF

-209 ENGGFLNN
+209 KNGGFLNN

-242 TGNRSWGN
+242 TGYQSWGS
-250 YGTHN
+250 YGTHSPA
-255 RNYNPLKGIG
+255 YNPLQGIG

-280 TTFAFCSYAGATSDK
+280 TTFAFCSYSSSGSGGLTV
-295 TLGNLLDNITFSL
+295 GNLLDNITFSL

-327 IQGTTKTV
+327 IQGTTQTV
-335 SFSDKNAISVPVR
+335 DFSDKNAIDVPVR
-348 NNRQMI
+348 HNREMT
-354 LTAPATADSGV
+354 LTAPATAASGA
-365 TTFVGA
+365 TFVGA
-371 YITQHSTDGSSTKF
+371 YITRHSTSGSSTEF
-385 VDKSE
+385 VDKSDTNRWTLNE
-390 WRANGTSYTYT
+390 TTDTYTYT

-414 VRSPAVTYDANGGDK
+414 VQSPAVTYDANGGDR
-429 YVHTPD
+429 YVHTPG
-435 AKEPTDVVSF
+435 AQEPTDVVSF
-445 AADTKRTEYT
+445 AAGTESYT

-461 SQKNGW
+461 SQQIGW

-477 GAEERVLPEV
+477 EDGERVLPAE
-487 HTVSYANGVFTFT
+487 HTVSYANGTFTF
-500 YKNGTETKETR
+500 KDETGQTR
-511 ITTDGVALLAQ
+511 AEIEADGVALLAQ
-522 WKWQQTFQTQL
+522 WRWRQTFQTQL
-533 QQGDTV
+533 QKGDTV
-539 TDTDACG
+539 TDDGDCG
-546 TITKDDSDASVKT
+546 TITKDNSDDSVKN
-559 YNAATGEKV
+559 YNAATGEQV
-568 TVTAKANS
+568 TVTAKANK

-594 SKEQTYTYTVGK
+594 SQEQTYAYTVGK

-611 VYARFAQTYTITYTW
+611 VYARFAKTYTITYTW
-626 DESDN
+626 DKNNS
-631 KPTDQ
+631 PTGQ
-636 IAPAPGTATEGTT
+636 TIPGTGTATEGTT
-649 YPLSVPQQT
+649 YPLFVPQQT
-658 TVSATVND
+658 TVSATVGG

-701 WDFIPNA
+701 WSFIPNN
-708 QYDLSY
+708 QYRLTYDV
-714 SMGDTEH
+714 GNHNTN
-721 CWIPSGGL
+721 WIPSGL
-729 GSIPSS
+729 GAVVQSNPL
-735 RHYAGDTV
+735 HYYQENV
-743 TSAAAPTI
+743 ISAEAPTI
-751 PEKEKTILVAKGT
+751 PEKEKTILVANGT
-764 TFQGTWK
+764 TFQGIWK
-771 FQGWKRSDN
+771 FQGWKRSDTGDP
-780 NQIVNAEA
+780 AGTS
-788 DFTMPNQNLTLTA
+788 FTMPNHDLTLTA
-801 QWEFTPNVYTVQYD
+801 QWEFTPNTYKVKYD
-815 LNNDSSTEEPPA
+815 LNGGTGMTPAVHNNYAYTELADKDGAKKLE
-827 GHDSYTYPEIEG
+827 
-839 KTGVDTSKSGIPFGA
+839 GIPFGA
-854 SLTVQNFTG
+854 SVQLRDFLG
-863 TAPDGKYFAGW
+863 TAPTEEKYFAGW
-874 GLARDATALYEP
+874 GLKPGGPVAYEP
-886 GQSVNNKSLEV
+886 GQNVSNANLHVTED
-897 EHSGDTITLYAI
+897 DTTVTLYAI
-909 YKDIGTVTVE
+909 YAKKQTITVEFQGNNPQWGTVTPR
-919 FAGNDANGGSV
+919 S
-930 DVHEGSFSETNGTL
+930 GSFTVTD
-944 SGKEV
+944 
-949 QSVATAKPGYHFTGW
+949 SVAGGDVTSTAKPSPGYHFTGW
-964 KCEINENKTE
+964 KCETSGD
-974 TETLTVTLGQVQTL
+974 TTSTDTLCKVTADQVQEL
-988 FKEHPNQ
+988 FTAHPNQ

-1001 AQFEPNSFK
+1001 AQFEPNRFK
-1010 VQFNQNTTDTVTG
+1010 VEFNKNTTDTVTG
-1023 TMTSQTFQYAEAGDA
+1023 KMDDQTFQYAEAGDAGDA

-1051 FLGWSEEA
+1051 FLGWSE
-1059 DGTGTSYADKAK
+1059 TSGKQDVVYADKAK
-1071 FLGVTHYQGK
+1071 FLGVPANDG
-1081 EITDDAT
+1081 AT
-1088 ITLYAQWEKLPDIT
+1088 VTLYAQWQAYSSVT
-1102 IDYTPFPE
+1102 IRYTAVPN
-1110 DLGTVTLNTAQAK
+1110 DLGTVTLNKENQTASAATQ
-1123 EPSEE
+1123 
-1128 ELAPQS
+1128 
-1134 IYTVSETGSPD
+1134 ETGSPD
-1145 HQVHSF
+1145 PALKEIV
-1151 QGATAQPKDGCTFK
+1151 GATATAAQGSVFE
-1165 GWYDQNK
+1165 GWYDQHGTRL
-1172 NQCST
+1172 ST
-1177 AQSFVPQA
+1177 ERRYEPKTVN
-1185 GTDNLYQ
+1185 DLYEG
-1192 SGSYVAVF
+1192 GSYVAHF
-1200 EAQQYTLRF
+1200 HAQQYTLRF
-1209 DANGGE
+1209 NANGGE

-1236 TRAGYGFLGWATAAD
+1236 TRAGYGFLGWATEED

-1262 SITQNTTLYAVW
+1262 SITQDTTLYAVW

-1280 GGSGGGHHNSGSGG
+1280 GGSGGGHHNSGG

-1303 PSTLND
+1303 PTTLND

-1340 RLLTDK
+1340 RLLTDE

-1504 DRKSNGYETQTKIL
+1504 DRKSDGYETQTKIL

>member
-1 MSTNPLPKRLL
+1 MSVNPLPKRLL

-19 MVLSLV
+19 MVLSLA
-25 PMSALATGDSD
+25 PMSALAEGDPSND
-36 SDPNTVDNAIVNGS
+36 SNNPNTAVNAIVNGS
-50 FEQFEQLDQETG
+50 FEEPGQTDK
-62 TAPQLKA
+62 APQLDY
-69 EKVPGWSTTAT
+69 VPGWSTTAT
-80 DRLIEFGVNIG
+80 DRLIEFGVN
-91 TSSAPQLSGND
+91 TKASSAPQLSGTD
-102 KSIPDGNQFAELNAD
+102 KSIPDGKQFAELNAD

-141 GRMGTDTMALI
+141 GRARTDTMALI
-152 IGPKQA
+152 IGPQQA
-158 NAPAKPD
+158 NAPAKPN
-165 EDENGQDQF
+165 ENGQDQF
-174 MRLTDWVQRNAQT
+174 MRLTDWVQRNAET
-187 LGVTVPTD
+187 LGVTVPRD

-209 ENGGFLNN
+209 KNGGFLNN
-217 PGSESPFSTA
+217 TGSESPFSTA

-242 TGNRSWGN
+242 TGYQSWGS
-250 YGTHN
+250 YGTHSPA
-255 RNYNPLKGIG
+255 YDPLQGIG

-275 VGQNE
+275 VGQGK
-280 TTFAFCSYAGATSDK
+280 TTFAFCSYSSSGSGGLTV
-295 TLGNLLDNITFSL
+295 GNLLDNITFSL

-327 IQGTTKTV
+327 IQGATQTV
-335 SFSDKNAISVPVR
+335 DFSDKNAIDVPVR
-348 NNRQMI
+348 NNRQMT

-371 YITQHSTDGSSTKF
+371 YITQHRTDGSFTEF
-385 VDKSE
+385 VDKSK
-390 WRANGTSYTYT
+390 WTPNGTTYTYT

-429 YVHTPD
+429 YVHTLG
-435 AKEPTDVVSF
+435 AQEPTDVVSF
-445 AADTKRTEYT
+445 GAGTGQTSYT

-461 SQKNGW
+461 SKKKGW
-467 VFDGWLLARA
+467 VFAGWLLARA
-477 GAEERVLPEV
+477 GNEGRVLPAK
-487 HTVSYANGVFTFT
+487 HTVSYANGTFTF
-500 YKNGTETKETR
+500 KDETGQTR
-511 ITTDGVALLAQ
+511 AEIEADGVALLAQ

-559 YNAATGEKV
+559 YDAATGEKV
-568 TVTAKANS
+568 TVTANAKPD
-576 GYAFLGWYRTIDG
+576 YAFLGWYRTIDG

-594 SKEQTYTYTVGK
+594 SQKQTYTYTVGK

-611 VYARFAQTYTITYTW
+611 VYARFARTYTITYTW
-626 DESDN
+626 DESNSPKD
-631 KPTDQ
+631 PTV
-636 IAPAPGTATEGTT
+636 PTLPNPGTATAGTT
-649 YPLSVPQQT
+649 YPLSQNFVAQKT
-658 TVSATVND
+658 TVSATVD
-666 VPGHWLFQGWK
+666 GVPGHWLFQGWK
-677 EQGGTGYLG
+677 EQGGKDYLG
-686 QEIANVTRNYILVGS
+686 QEIANVTRNYALVGS
-701 WDFIPNA
+701 WSFIPNN
-708 QYDLSY
+708 QYRLTY
-714 SMGDTEH
+714 NVGDHTTN
-721 CWIPSGGL
+721 WIPSGL
-729 GSIPSS
+729 GAVVPSNPL
-735 RHYAGDTV
+735 HYYQETV

-751 PEKEKTILVAKGT
+751 PAAENTILAANGT
-764 TFQGTWK
+764 TFQGTWT

-780 NQIVNAEA
+780 DKIVNEKAE
-788 DFTMPNQNLTLTA
+788 FTMPNHDLTLTA
-801 QWEFTPNVYTVQYD
+801 QWTFKPNTYKVEYNLNDGTGTVPEAHTSYAYTE
-815 LNNDSSTEEPPA
+815 LN
-827 GHDSYTYPEIEG
+827 G
-839 KTGVDTSKSGIPFGA
+839 KDGAEKPDGIPFGA
-854 SLTVQNFTG
+854 SLTVQDFTG
-863 TAPDGKYFAGW
+863 TAPDGTYFAGW

-919 FAGNDANGGSV
+919 FAGNDANRGSV
-930 DVHEGSFSETNGTL
+930 SVRQWNFSEIKGTL

-964 KCEINENKTE
+964 KCETSGDIKNIKT
-974 TETLTVTLGQVQTL
+974 LAVTANQVQEL
-988 FKEHPNQ
+988 FTAHPEQ

-1001 AQFEPNSFK
+1001 AQFEPNSF
-1010 VQFNQNTTDTVTG
+1010 TVKFQKNADKATG
-1023 TMTSQTFQYAEAGDA
+1023 NMDKQTFHYAGTGDA
-1038 YLNPNAFVRPGYR
+1038 YLKQNTFVRPGYR
-1051 FLGWSEEA
+1051 FLGWSETE
-1059 DGTGTSYADKAK
+1059 DGKGTSYADKAK
-1071 FLGVTHYQGK
+1071 FQGVTHYQGK
-1081 EITDDAT
+1081 EIENDAT
-1088 ITLYAQWEKLPDIT
+1088 IILYAQWKELPEIT

-1215 GTMGDLTYTH
+1215 GTMEDLTYTH

-1251 GKVVY
+1251 GGVVY

-1262 SITQNTTLYAVW
+1262 SITQDTTLYAVW

-1280 GGSGGGHHNSGSGG
+1280 GGSGGGHHNSGG

-1303 PSTLND
+1303 PTTLND

-1359 DVSAGA
+1359 DVSAGD

-1504 DRKSNGYETQTKIL
+1504 DRKSDGYETQTKLL

>member
-1 MSTNPLPKRLL
+1 MSANSLPKRLL
-12 SLVLTLC
+12 SLVLTFC

-25 PMSALATGDSD
+25 PMSALATGDPSSD
-36 SDPNTVDNAIVNGS
+36 SNNSNTADNAIVNGS
-50 FEQFEQLDQETG
+50 FEDPARTDK
-62 TAPQLKA
+62 APQLDH
-69 EKVPGWSTTAT
+69 VPGWSTTAT
-80 DRLIEFGVNIG
+80 DHLIEFGVN
-91 TSSAPQLSGND
+91 TKTNSAPQLLGND

-117 ETSTLYQNVSTV
+117 EVSTLYQNVSTV
-129 GGHIYEWGLSHR
+129 DGHIYEWGLSHR
-141 GRMGTDTMALI
+141 GRAGTDTMALI
-152 IGPKQA
+152 IGPKQD

-165 EDENGQDQF
+165 KNENGQDQF
-174 MRLTDWVQRNAQT
+174 MRLTDWVKRSAAT

-217 PGSESPFSTA
+217 TGSESPFSTA

-242 TGNRSWGN
+242 TGNQSWGS

-275 VGQNE
+275 AGQNE
-280 TTFAFCSYAGATSDK
+280 TTFAFCSYAGATNNK

-316 TAGGEGTVSAE
+316 TAGGQGTVSAE
-327 IQGTTKTV
+327 IQGATKTV

-348 NNRQMI
+348 NNRKMTI
-354 LTAPATADSGV
+354 TAPATAASGA
-365 TTFVGA
+365 TFVGA
-371 YITQHSTDGSSTKF
+371 YITRHSTDGSSTEF
-385 VDKSE
+385 VDKSDTNRWTLNE
-390 WRANGTSYTYT
+390 TTDTYTYT

-435 AKEPTDVVSF
+435 AQEPTDVVSF
-445 AADTKRTEYT
+445 AAGTGPYT

-461 SQKNGW
+461 TANRQTGW

-477 GAEERVLPEV
+477 GNEERVLPAV
-487 HTVSYANGVFTFT
+487 HTVSYANGTFTF
-500 YKNGTETKETR
+500 KDEIGQTR
-511 ITTDGVALLAQ
+511 AEIEADGVALLAQ

-568 TVTAKANS
+568 TVTANAKPD
-576 GYAFLGWYRTIDG
+576 YAFLGWYRTIDG

-594 SKEQTYTYTVGK
+594 SQEQTYAYTVGK

-611 VYARFAQTYTITYTW
+611 VYARFAKTYTITYTW

-636 IAPAPGTATEGTT
+636 TAPAPGTATEGTT
-649 YPLSVPQQT
+649 YPLSQSFVTGKT
-658 TVSATVND
+658 TC
-666 VPGHWLFQGWK
+666 PGSKNGIPGNWVFQGWK
-677 EQGGTGYLG
+677 KDGNGEVLG
-686 QEIANVTRNYILVGS
+686 AEIANVQEDMHLVGS
-701 WDFIPNA
+701 WDFIPNN
-708 QYDLSY
+708 QYRLTY
-714 SMGDTEH
+714 NVGDHTTN
-721 CWIPSGGL
+721 WIPSGL
-729 GSIPSS
+729 GEVVHSNPL
-735 RHYAGDTV
+735 HYYQETV
-743 TSAAAPTI
+743 TSAAAPKI
-751 PEKEKTILVAKGT
+751 PEAEKTILVANGT
-764 TFQGTWK
+764 IFQGTWK
-771 FQGWKRSDN
+771 FQGWKRSDTGET
-780 NQIVNAEA
+780 VSAEKN
-788 DFTMPNQNLTLTA
+788 FSMPNQNLTLTA
-801 QWEFTPNVYTVQYD
+801 QWEFTPNVYTVKYD
-815 LNNDSSTEEPPA
+815 LNGGSGTAPEEQTSYAYTELA
-827 GHDSYTYPEIEG
+827 DKDGA
-839 KTGVDTSKSGIPFGA
+839 KTPSGIPFGA
-854 SLTVQNFTG
+854 SLTVQKFTG
-863 TAPDGKYFAGW
+863 TAPDEKKYFAGW
-874 GLARDATALYEP
+874 GLTEKGPVAYEP
-886 GQSVNNKSLEV
+886 GQDVSNASL
-897 EHSGDTITLYAI
+897 GITAKDTTVTLYAI
-909 YKDIGTVTVE
+909 YADKQTITVE
-919 FAGNDANGGSV
+919 FRGNNPQWGAVTTRSGSFTVTKNVAGNDVTSTAKPSPGCHFVEWTKDGKQVSTDPALTISADQFTTEQADQTFVYVAHFEPNRFTVHYEANGGT
-930 DVHEGSFSETNGTL
+930 GSMED
-944 SGKEV
+944 
-949 QSVATAKPGYHFTGW
+949 
-964 KCEINENKTE
+964 
-974 TETLTVTLGQVQTL
+974 
-988 FKEHPNQ
+988 
-995 RVFRFT
+995 
-1001 AQFEPNSFK
+1001 
-1010 VQFNQNTTDTVTG
+1010 QN
-1023 TMTSQTFQYAEAGDA
+1023 FQYAAGGDA

-1051 FLGWSEEA
+1051 FLGWSE
-1059 DGTGTSYADKAK
+1059 TSGEQGVVYADQAK
-1071 FLGVTHYQGK
+1071 FLGVPANNG
-1081 EITDDAT
+1081 AT
-1088 ITLYAQWEKLPDIT
+1088 VTLYAQWKEYSPVT
-1102 IDYTPFPE
+1102 IRYTAFPN
-1110 DLGTVTLNTAQAK
+1110 DLGRVTLNKEGQTASAATQ
-1123 EPSEE
+1123 
-1128 ELAPQS
+1128 
-1134 IYTVSETGSPD
+1134 ETGSPD
-1145 HQVHSF
+1145 PALQAIV
-1151 QGATAQPKDGCTFK
+1151 GATATTVSGSVFE
-1165 GWYDQNK
+1165 GWYDQHGTLLSK
-1172 NQCST
+1172 K
-1177 AQSFVPQA
+1177 PQYKP
-1185 GTDNLYQ
+1185 TPVNDLYEG
-1192 SGSYVAVF
+1192 GSYVAHF
-1200 EAQQYTLRF
+1200 HAQQYTLRF
-1209 DANGGE
+1209 NANGGE

-1236 TRAGYGFLGWATAAD
+1236 TRAGYDFLGWATAAD
-1251 GKVVY
+1251 GGVVY

-1262 SITQNTTLYAVW
+1262 SITRDTTLYAVW

-1280 GGSGGGHHNSGSGG
+1280 GGSGGGHHNSGG
-1294 TQEKPDETP
+1294 TQENPDETP
-1303 PSTLND
+1303 PTTLND

-1359 DVSAGA
+1359 DVSAGD

-1504 DRKSNGYETQTKIL
+1504 DRKSDGYETQTKIL

>member
-1 MSTNPLPKRLL
+1 MSANPLPKRLL

-25 PMSALATGDSD
+25 PMSALAEGDPS
-36 SDPNTVDNAIVNGS
+36 SDPNRVDNAIVNGS
-50 FEQFEQLDQETG
+50 FEKPGQTKML
-62 TAPQLKA
+62 APQLEA
-69 EKVPGWSTTAT
+69 QTVPGWSTTAT
-80 DRLIEFGVNIG
+80 GHLIEFGVNIG
-91 TSSAPQLSGND
+91 RSYAPQLWGSD
-102 KSIPDGNQFAELNAD
+102 KSIPNGNQFAELNAD
-117 ETSTLYQNVSTV
+117 EVSTLYQNVSTV

-141 GRMGTDTMALI
+141 GREGTDTMALI

-158 NAPAKPD
+158 KDPAKPD
-165 EDENGQDQF
+165 KNGQDQF
-174 MRLTDWVQRNAQT
+174 MRLTDWVQRNAAT

-217 PGSESPFSTA
+217 TGNESPFSTA

-242 TGNRSWGN
+242 TGNQSWGS

-275 VGQNE
+275 ARQTE
-280 TTFAFCSYAGATSDK
+280 TTFAFCSYSSSGSGGLTV
-295 TLGNLLDNITFSL
+295 GNLLDNITFSL

-327 IQGTTKTV
+327 IQGATQTV
-335 SFSDKNAISVPVR
+335 DFSDKNAIDVPVR
-348 NNRQMI
+348 NNRQMT

-371 YITQHSTDGSSTKF
+371 YITQHRTDGSFTEF
-385 VDKSE
+385 VDKSK
-390 WRANGTSYTYT
+390 WTPNGTTYTYT

-461 SQKNGW
+461 SQKNSW
-467 VFDGWLLARA
+467 VFAGWLLARA
-477 GAEERVLPEV
+477 GNRGLVLPEE
-487 HTVSYANGVFTFT
+487 HKVSYDAEKHTFTFAYADGDKT
-500 YKNGTETKETR
+500 TTETLNAN
-511 ITTDGVALLAQ
+511 GVALLAQ

-539 TDTDACG
+539 KDDKACG
-546 TITKDDSDASVKT
+546 TITKDDSSDPVET
-559 YNAATGEKV
+559 YDAATGEQV
-568 TVTAKANS
+568 TVTANANE

-594 SKEQTYTYTVGK
+594 SQEQTYDYTVGR

-611 VYARFAQTYTITYTW
+611 VYARFAKTYTITYTW

-636 IAPAPGTATEGTT
+636 TAPAPGTATEGTT
-649 YPLSVPQQT
+649 YPLSQSFVRQQT
-658 TVSATVND
+658 TVSATVNG

-677 EQGGTGYLG
+677 EQGGTDYLG
-686 QEIANVTRNYILVGS
+686 QEIASVTKDYTLVGS
-701 WDFIPNA
+701 WSFIPNA

-735 RHYAGDTV
+735 RHYAEENV

-751 PEKEKTILVAKGT
+751 PAEEDTILVADRT
-764 TFQGTWK
+764 TFQGTWT

-780 NQIVNAEA
+780 GQIVNEKAE
-788 DFTMPNQNLTLTA
+788 FTMPNQDLTLTA
-801 QWEFTPNVYTVQYD
+801 QWKFTPNVYTVQYD
-815 LNNDSSTEEPPA
+815 LNGGTGDPLA
-827 GHDSYTYPEIEG
+827 GHDSYTYPEIKG
-839 KTGVDTSKSGIPFGA
+839 KTGVIADKPGIPFGA
-854 SLTVQNFTG
+854 GLTVRDFTG
-863 TAPDGKYFAGW
+863 NAPEGKYFAGW
-874 GLARDATALYEP
+874 GLQRDTNALYEP
-886 GQSVNNKSLEV
+886 GQLVNNESLEV
-897 EHSGDTITLYAI
+897 KNSGDTITLYAI

-919 FAGNDANGGSV
+919 FAGNDATRGSV
-930 DVHEGSFSETNGTL
+930 SVRQGSFSEIKGTL
-944 SGKEV
+944 SGGAV

-964 KCEINENKTE
+964 KCETSEGT
-974 TETLTVTLGQVQTL
+974 TGTGTLTVTASQVQTL
-988 FKEHPNQ
+988 FTAHPEQ

-1001 AQFEPNSFK
+1001 AQFEPNQFT
-1010 VQFNQNTTDTVTG
+1010 VQFQKNADDAIG
-1023 TMTSQTFQYAEAGDA
+1023 TMASQTFQYAEAGNA

-1051 FLGWSEEA
+1051 FLGWSETA
-1059 DGTGTSYADKAK
+1059 DGTGTSYADQAK
-1071 FLGVTHYQGK
+1071 FQGVTHYQGN
-1081 EITDDAT
+1081 EIKDDDT
-1088 ITLYAQWEKLPDIT
+1088 ITLYAQWKELPDIT

-1110 DLGTVTLNTAQAK
+1110 DLGTVTLNTAQTE

-1128 ELAPQS
+1128 DLVPQS
-1134 IYTVSETGSPD
+1134 IYTVSEKGSPD
-1145 HQVHSF
+1145 HQVHTF
-1151 QGATAQPKDGCTFK
+1151 QGATAKPKDGCTFK

-1177 AQSFVPQA
+1177 DQNFVPQA

-1215 GTMGDLTYTH
+1215 GTMEDLTYTH

-1236 TRAGYGFLGWATAAD
+1236 TRAGYAFLGWATAANGD
-1251 GKVVY
+1251 VVY

-1262 SITQNTTLYAVW
+1262 SITQDTTLYAVW

-1280 GGSGGGHHNSGSGG
+1280 GGSGGGHHNSGSG

-1303 PSTLND
+1303 PTTLND

-1340 RLLTDK
+1340 RLLTDE

-1504 DRKSNGYETQTKIL
+1504 DRKSDGYETQTKIL

>member
-255 RNYNPLKGIG
+255 SNYNPLQGIG

-371 YITQHSTDGSSTKF
+371 YITQHRTDGSFTEF
-385 VDKSE
+385 VDKSK
-390 WRANGTSYTYT
+390 WKLNGTTYTYT

-414 VRSPAVTYDANGGDK
+414 VQSPAVTYDANGGDR
-429 YVHTPD
+429 YVHTPG

-445 AADTKRTEYT
+445 AADTKPYT
-455 SHAATA
+455 SHEATA
-461 SQKNGW
+461 SKKNGW

-477 GAEERVLPEV
+477 GNEGRVLPAK
-487 HTVSYANGVFTFT
+487 HTVSYDNGTFTFT
-500 YKNGTETKETR
+500 DETGQKRAE
-511 ITTDGVALLAQ
+511 IKANGVALLAQ
-522 WKWQQTFQTQL
+522 WRWQQTFQTQL

-539 TDTDACG
+539 KEDKACG
-546 TITKDDSDASVKT
+546 TITKNGQTADT
-559 YNAATGEKV
+559 YNAATGEEV
-568 TVTAKANS
+568 TVTANAKP

-594 SKEQTYTYTVGK
+594 SQEQTYAYTVGK

-611 VYARFAQTYTITYTW
+611 VYARFAKTYTITYAW
-626 DESDN
+626 DASN
-631 KPTDQ
+631 SPTDQ
-636 IAPAPGTATEGTT
+636 IPEAPEAGTATEGTT
-649 YPLSVPQQT
+649 YPLSQTFVPQQT
-658 TVSATVND
+658 TVSATVNG

-677 EQGGTGYLG
+677 EQGGTEYLG
-686 QEIANVTRNYILVGS
+686 QEIANVTRNYTLVGS
-701 WDFIPNA
+701 WSFIPNNR
-708 QYDLSY
+708 YRLTY
-714 SMGDTEH
+714 NVGDHTTN
-721 CWIPSGGL
+721 WIPSGL
-729 GSIPSS
+729 GAVVPSNPL
-735 RHYAGDTV
+735 YYYQEKV

-751 PEKEKTILVAKGT
+751 PAAEKTILAANGT
-764 TFQGTWK
+764 TFQGTWT
-771 FQGWKRSDN
+771 FQGWKRSDTGDP
-780 NQIVNAEA
+780 AGTS
-788 DFTMPNQNLTLTA
+788 FTMPNHDLTLTA
-801 QWEFTPNVYTVQYD
+801 QWKFTPNVYTVKYD
-815 LNNDSSTEEPPA
+815 LNKGTGTAPAPHTSYEYTELN
-827 GHDSYTYPEIEG
+827 G
-839 KTGVDTSKSGIPFGA
+839 KDGAETPSGIPFGA
-854 SLTVQNFTG
+854 LVQLKDFPGRAPTG
-863 TAPDGKYFAGW
+863 QYFAGW
-874 GLARDATALYEP
+874 GLTEKGPVAYEP
-886 GQSVNNKSLEV
+886 GERVNNESLEV

-909 YKDIGTVTVE
+909 YKNIGTVTVE
-919 FAGNDANGGSV
+919 FAENDANRGSV
-930 DVHEGSFSETNGTL
+930 DVRQGSFSEINGTF
-944 SGKEV
+944 SDGAV

-964 KCEINENKTE
+964 KCEINGNTTDTK
-974 TETLTVTLGQVQTL
+974 TLTVSASQVQEL
-988 FKEHPNQ
+988 FTKNQQQ

-1001 AQFEPNSFK
+1001 AQFEPNQFT
-1010 VQFNQNTTDTVTG
+1010 VQFQKNADNATG
-1023 TMTSQTFQYAEAGDA
+1023 DMDSQTFQYAGTGKV

-1051 FLGWSEEA
+1051 FLGWSE
-1059 DGTGTSYADKAK
+1059 TSGKQNVVYADKAK
-1071 FLGVTHYQGK
+1071 FQGVPAENK
-1081 EITDDAT
+1081 AVV
-1088 ITLYAQWEKLPDIT
+1088 TLYAQWQAYSPVT
-1102 IDYTPFPE
+1102 IRYTAFPN
-1110 DLGTVTLNTAQAK
+1110 DLGTVVLNKEGQTASAAT
-1123 EPSEE
+1123 E
-1128 ELAPQS
+1128 
-1134 IYTVSETGSPD
+1134 ETGSPD
-1145 HQVHSF
+1145 PALRAIV
-1151 QGATAQPKDGCTFK
+1151 GATAKPKDGCTFK
-1165 GWYDQNK
+1165 GWYDQQE
-1172 NQCST
+1172 NQCSKNL
-1177 AQSFVPQA
+1177 SFVPQA
-1185 GTDNLYQ
+1185 GRDNLYQ

-1200 EAQQYTLRF
+1200 EAQKYNLHF

-1236 TRAGYGFLGWATAAD
+1236 TRSGYAFLGWATAENGNVA
-1251 GKVVY
+1251 Y

-1262 SITQNTTLYAVW
+1262 SITQDTTLYAVW

-1280 GGSGGGHHNSGSGG
+1280 GGSGGGHHNSGG

-1303 PSTLND
+1303 PTTLND

-1379 LSGYEDGSFRPNAT
+1379 LSGYEDGRFRPNAT

-1504 DRKSNGYETQTKIL
+1504 DRKSDGYETQTKLL

>member
-1 MSTNPLPKRLL
+1 MSANPLPKRLL

-25 PMSALATGDSD
+25 PMSALATGDSS
-36 SDPNTVDNAIVNGS
+36 SDPDRVDNAIVNGS
-50 FEQFEQLDQETG
+50 FEEPARTDKN
-62 TAPQLKA
+62 APQLEA
-69 EKVPGWSTTAT
+69 DDVPGWSTTAT
-80 DRLIEFGVNIG
+80 DDKIEFGVN
-91 TSSAPQLSGND
+91 TKTDSAPQLSGND
-102 KSIPDGNQFAELNAD
+102 KSIPHGKQFAELNANQV
-117 ETSTLYQNVSTV
+117 STLYQNVSTV

-141 GRMGTDTMALI
+141 GRAGTDTMALI

-158 NAPAKPD
+158 KDPAKPD
-165 EDENGQDQF
+165 PNGQDQF
-174 MRLTDWVQRNAQT
+174 MRLTDWVQRNAET
-187 LGVTVPTD
+187 LGVTVPRD

-209 ENGGFLNN
+209 EHGGFLNN
-217 PGSESPFSTA
+217 PGNESPFSTA

-242 TGNRSWGN
+242 TGYQSWGS
-250 YGTHN
+250 YGTHDPT
-255 RNYNPLKGIG
+255 YNPLKGIG

-275 VGQNE
+275 ARQTE
-280 TTFAFCSYAGATSDK
+280 TTFAFCSYSSSGSGGLTV
-295 TLGNLLDNITFSL
+295 GNLLDNITFSL

-316 TAGGEGTVSAE
+316 TAGGQGTVGAE

-348 NNRQMI
+348 NNRQMT
-354 LTAPATADSGV
+354 LTAPATAVSGA
-365 TTFVGA
+365 TFVGA
-371 YITQHSTDGSSTKF
+371 YITRHSTSGSSTEF
-385 VDKSE
+385 VDKSNE
-390 WRANGTSYTYT
+390 SKWKLNGTTYTYT

-414 VRSPAVTYDANGGDK
+414 VRSPAVTYDANGGDR
-429 YVHTPD
+429 YVHTPG
-435 AKEPTDVVSF
+435 AQQPTDVVSF
-445 AADTKRTEYT
+445 AADTKPYT
-455 SHAATA
+455 SHKATA
-461 SQKNGW
+461 SQKKGW

-477 GAEERVLPEV
+477 EDGERVLPAR

-500 YKNGTETKETR
+500 YQDGTETKETP
-511 ITTDGVALLAQ
+511 ITANGVALLAQ

-533 QQGDTV
+533 QQGDTA
-539 TDTDACG
+539 TDDDACG
-546 TITKDDSDASVKT
+546 TITKDNSSDSVKT
-559 YNAATGEKV
+559 YNAATGEQV

-594 SKEQTYTYTVGK
+594 SQEQTYNYTVGR

-611 VYARFAQTYTITYTW
+611 VYARFAKTYTITYAW
-626 DESDN
+626 DASN
-631 KPTDQ
+631 SPTDQ
-636 IAPAPGTATEGTT
+636 TIPKAGTATAGTT
-649 YPLSVPQQT
+649 YPLFVPQQT

-677 EQGGTGYLG
+677 EKNGTDYLG
-686 QEIANVTRNYILVGS
+686 QEIANVTRNYDLVGS
-701 WDFIPNA
+701 WSFIPNNRYRLT
-708 QYDLSY
+708 YDV
-714 SMGDTEH
+714 GDHTTN
-721 CWIPSGGL
+721 WIPSGL
-729 GSIPSS
+729 GAVVQSNPQ
-735 RHYAGDTV
+735 HYYQENV
-743 TSAAAPTI
+743 TSAAAPKI
-751 PEKEKTILVAKGT
+751 PEAENTILVANGT

-771 FQGWKRSDN
+771 FQGWKRSDTGGT
-780 NQIVNAEA
+780 AKTS
-788 DFTMPNQNLTLTA
+788 FPMPNHDLTLTA

-815 LNNDSSTEEPPA
+815 LTEGSGTAPA
-827 GHDSYTYPEIEG
+827 AHTSYAYTELADKDG
-839 KTGVDTSKSGIPFGA
+839 AKTPSGIPFGA
-854 SLTVQNFTG
+854 SLTVQKFTG

-874 GLARDATALYEP
+874 GLHRNANALYEP
-886 GQSVNNKSLEV
+886 GQSVNNESLKV
-897 EHSGDTITLYAI
+897 TTSGDTITLYAI

-919 FAGNDANGGSV
+919 FAGNDANRGSV
-930 DVHEGSFSETNGTL
+930 DVRQGSFSETNGKL

-949 QSVATAKPGYHFTGW
+949 RSVATAKPGYHFTGW

-974 TETLTVTLGQVQTL
+974 TETLTVTLDQVQKL
-988 FKEHPNQ
+988 FTENQNQ

-1001 AQFEPNSFK
+1001 AQFEPNQFN
-1010 VQFNQNTTDTVTG
+1010 VQFQKNAEDATG
-1023 TMTSQTFQYAEAGDA
+1023 NMASQTFQYAGTENV

-1051 FLGWSEEA
+1051 FLGWSE
-1059 DGTGTSYADKAK
+1059 TSGKQGVVYADQAK
-1071 FLGVTHYQGK
+1071 FQGVTHYQGN
-1081 EITDDAT
+1081 EIINNAT
-1088 ITLYAQWEKLPDIT
+1088 ITLYAQWEKLLDIT

-1110 DLGTVTLNTAQAK
+1110 DLGKVTLNSPQEE

-1128 ELAPQS
+1128 DLVPHS
-1134 IYTVSETGSPD
+1134 IYTVSEKGSPD
-1145 HQVHSF
+1145 HQVHTF

-1165 GWYDQNK
+1165 GWYDQQE
-1172 NQCST
+1172 NQCSKDL
-1177 AQSFVPQA
+1177 SFVPKA

-1200 EAQQYTLRF
+1200 EAQQYTLHF

-1236 TRAGYGFLGWATAAD
+1236 TRAGYDFLGWATAENGNVA
-1251 GKVVY
+1251 Y

-1262 SITQNTTLYAVW
+1262 SITQDTTLYAVW

-1280 GGSGGGHHNSGSGG
+1280 GGSGGGHHNSGG

-1303 PSTLND
+1303 PTTLND

-1340 RLLTDK
+1340 RLLTDE

-1504 DRKSNGYETQTKIL
+1504 DRKSDGYETQTKLL

>member
-1 MSTNPLPKRLL
+1 MSANSLPKRLL

-25 PMSALATGDSD
+25 PMSALVAEASNSDSN
-36 SDPNTVDNAIVNGS
+36 SDPNTADNAIVNGS
-50 FEQFEQLDQETG
+50 FEDPARTDKN
-62 TAPQLKA
+62 APQLEA
-69 EKVPGWSTTAT
+69 DDVLGWSTTAT
-80 DRLIEFGVNIG
+80 GHLIEFGVN
-91 TSSAPQLSGND
+91 TQTNSAPQLSGND
-102 KSIPDGNQFAELNAD
+102 KRIPDGNQFAELNAN
-117 ETSTLYQNVSTV
+117 EVSTLYQNVSTV
-129 GGHIYEWGLSHR
+129 SGHIYEWGLSHR
-141 GRMGTDTMALI
+141 GREGTDTMALI
-152 IGPKQA
+152 IGPKQD

-165 EDENGQDQF
+165 KNENGQDQF
-174 MRLTDWVQRNAQT
+174 MRLTDWVKRNATT

-217 PGSESPFSTA
+217 PGNENPFSTA

-242 TGNRSWGN
+242 TGNQSWGS

-255 RNYNPLKGIG
+255 RNYNPRKGIG

-275 VGQNE
+275 AGQKK

-316 TAGGEGTVSAE
+316 TAGGQGTVGAE
-327 IQGTTKTV
+327 IQGTTQTV
-335 SFSDKNAISVPVR
+335 DFSDKNAIDVPVR
-348 NNRQMI
+348 NNREMT
-354 LTAPATADSGV
+354 LTAPATAASGA
-365 TTFVGA
+365 TFVGA
-371 YITQHSTDGSSTKF
+371 YITKHSTSGSSTEF
-385 VDKSE
+385 VDKSDTSK
-390 WRANGTSYTYT
+390 WTLNGTTYTYT

-414 VRSPAVTYDANGGDK
+414 VQSPAVTYDANGGDR
-429 YVHTPD
+429 YVHTSG
-435 AKEPTDVVSF
+435 AQAPTDVVSF
-445 AADTKRTEYT
+445 ATDTKPYT

-461 SQKNGW
+461 SQKTGW

-477 GAEERVLPEV
+477 GDGGVVLPAE

-500 YKNGTETKETR
+500 YKNGTETK
-511 ITTDGVALLAQ
+511 ITANGVALLAQ
-522 WKWQQTFQTQL
+522 WRWRQTFQTQL

-539 TDTDACG
+539 KVDGDCG
-546 TITKDDSDASVKT
+546 TITKGGQTAAT
-559 YNAATGEKV
+559 YNAATGEQV

-594 SKEQTYTYTVGK
+594 SQAPIYAYTVGK

-611 VYARFAQTYTITYTW
+611 VYARFAKTYTITYAW
-626 DESDN
+626 DASN
-631 KPTDQ
+631 SPTDQ
-636 IAPAPGTATEGTT
+636 TIPKAGTATVGTT
-649 YPLSVPQQT
+649 YPLPQTFVRGQT
-658 TVSATVND
+658 TC
-666 VPGHWLFQGWK
+666 PGSQNNIPGNWVFQGWK
-677 EQGGTGYLG
+677 KDGKGEVLG
-686 QEIANVTRNYILVGS
+686 AEIAHVQENMHLVGS

-729 GSIPSS
+729 GSIPPS
-735 RHYAGDTV
+735 RHYAEDTV
-743 TSAAAPTI
+743 TSAAAPKI
-751 PEKEKTILVAKGT
+751 PAAEKTILATNKT
-764 TFQGTWK
+764 IFQGTWE
-771 FQGWKRSDN
+771 FLGWKRSDTGDP
-780 NQIVNAEA
+780 AGTS
-788 DFTMPNQNLTLTA
+788 FTMPNYDLTLTA
-801 QWEFTPNVYTVQYD
+801 QWKFTPNTYKVEYN
-815 LNNDSSTEEPPA
+815 LNNGTEESLA
-827 GHDSYTYPEIEG
+827 GHDRYTYPEIEG
-839 KTGVDTSKSGIPFGA
+839 KTGVDTSKSGIPFGV
-854 SLTVQNFTG
+854 SVQLKDFLGTPPTTG
-863 TAPDGKYFAGW
+863 QYFAGW
-874 GLARDATALYEP
+874 GLTEGGPVAYAPEQNVSNANLGITKD
-886 GQSVNNKSLEV
+886 
-897 EHSGDTITLYAI
+897 DTTVTLYAI
-909 YKDIGTVTVE
+909 YAEKQTITVE
-919 FAGNDANGGSV
+919 FQGNNPQWGAVTNRGGSFTVTKNVTGNDVTS
-930 DVHEGSFSETNGTL
+930 
-944 SGKEV
+944 
-949 QSVATAKPGYHFTGW
+949 TAEPSPGYHFVEWTKGG
-964 KCEINENKTE
+964 ERVSTDQ
-974 TETLTVTLGQVQTL
+974 TLTVRSSDFTEGQAGQT
-988 FKEHPNQ
+988 F
-995 RVFRFT
+995 VYV
-1001 AQFEPNSFK
+1001 AQFEPNRFK
-1010 VQFNQNTTDTVTG
+1010 VHFDQNTKDTVKG
-1023 TMTSQTFQYAEAGDA
+1023 TMADQPFQYAEAEKA

-1051 FLGWSEEA
+1051 FLGWSETE
-1059 DGTGTSYADKAK
+1059 DGKGTSYADKAK
-1071 FLGVTHYQGK
+1071 FQGVTHYQGN
-1081 EITDDAT
+1081 EIINNAT
-1088 ITLYAQWEKLPDIT
+1088 ITLYARWEELPEIT

-1110 DLGTVTLNTAQAK
+1110 DLGTVKLNPPQAK

-1128 ELAPQS
+1128 DLAPLS
-1134 IYTVSETGSPD
+1134 IHTVSEKGSPD
-1145 HQVHSF
+1145 HQVHTF
-1151 QGATAQPKDGCTFK
+1151 QGATAKPEDGCTFK
-1165 GWYDQNK
+1165 GWYDQQN
-1172 NQCST
+1172 NQCSKDLR
-1177 AQSFVPQA
+1177 FVPQA
-1185 GTDNLYQ
+1185 GRDNLYQ

-1200 EAQQYTLRF
+1200 EAKKYTLHF
-1209 DANGGE
+1209 NANGGA

-1236 TRAGYGFLGWATAAD
+1236 TRAGYGFLGWAKAAD
-1251 GKVVY
+1251 GGVVY

-1262 SITQNTTLYAVW
+1262 SITQDTTLYAVW

-1504 DRKSNGYETQTKIL
+1504 DRKRDGYETQTKLL

>member
-25 PMSALATGDSD
+25 PMSALAEGDPS
-36 SDPNTVDNAIVNGS
+36 SDPNRVDNAIVNGS
-50 FEQFEQLDQETG
+50 FEEPGQTELR
-62 TAPQLKA
+62 APQLDA
-69 EKVPGWSTTAT
+69 ETVPGWSTTAT
-80 DRLIEFGVNIG
+80 DQKIELGAQIG
-91 TSSAPQLSGND
+91 AACPGQLVYLSD
-102 KSIPDGNQFAELNAD
+102 KSIPDGKQIAELNAD
-117 ETSTLYQNVSTV
+117 EVSTLYQNVSTV

-141 GRMGTDTMALI
+141 GRAGTDTMALI
-152 IGPKQA
+152 IGPKQD
-158 NAPAKPD
+158 NAPAKP
-165 EDENGQDQF
+165 NKTGQDQF

-187 LGVTVPTD
+187 LGVTVLRD

-217 PGSESPFSTA
+217 PGNESPFSTA

-242 TGNRSWGN
+242 TDNQSWGS
-250 YGTHN
+250 YGTHDPT
-255 RNYNPLKGIG
+255 YDPLKGIG
-265 GGIGCSYTVP
+265 GGIECSYTVP
-275 VGQNE
+275 VGQGK
-280 TTFAFCSYAGATSDK
+280 TTFAFCSYSSSGSGGLTV
-295 TLGNLLDNITFSL
+295 GNLLDNITFSL

-335 SFSDKNAISVPVR
+335 DFSDKNAIDVPVR
-348 NNRQMI
+348 NNRQMT
-354 LTAPATADSGV
+354 LTAPATAASGA
-365 TTFVGA
+365 TFVGA
-371 YITQHSTDGSSTKF
+371 YITKHSTSGSSTEF
-385 VDKSE
+385 VDKSDISK
-390 WRANGTSYTYT
+390 WTLNGTTYTYT
-401 GTVTAPTDVVLVF
+401 GPVTAPTDVVLVF
-414 VRSPAVTYDANGGDK
+414 VQSPAVTYDANGGDR
-429 YVHTPD
+429 YVHTPG
-435 AKEPTDVVSF
+435 AQEPTDVVSF
-445 AADTKRTEYT
+445 AADTKPYT
-455 SHAATA
+455 SHKATA
-461 SQKNGW
+461 SQKKGW

-477 GAEERVLPEV
+477 EDGERVLPAR

-500 YKNGTETKETR
+500 YQDGTETKETP
-511 ITTDGVALLAQ
+511 ITANGVALLAQ
-522 WKWQQTFQTQL
+522 WRWRQTFQTQL

-539 TDTDACG
+539 KDDKACG
-546 TITKDDSDASVKT
+546 TITKDDSSDSVET
-559 YNAATGEKV
+559 YDAATGEQV
-568 TVTAKANS
+568 TVIAKANE

-594 SKEQTYTYTVGK
+594 SQEQTYNYTVGR

-611 VYARFAQTYTITYTW
+611 VYARFAKTYTITYAW
-626 DESDN
+626 DTSN
-631 KPTDQ
+631 SPTDQ
-636 IAPAPGTATEGTT
+636 IPEAPEAGTATAGTT
-649 YPLSVPQQT
+649 YPLSQTFVPQQT
-658 TVSATVND
+658 TVSDTVNS

-677 EQGGTGYLG
+677 EQGGKDYLG
-686 QEIANVTRNYILVGS
+686 QEIANVTRNYALVGS
-701 WDFIPNA
+701 WSFIPNN
-708 QYDLSY
+708 QYRLTY
-714 SMGDTEH
+714 NVGDHTTN
-721 CWIPSGGL
+721 WIPSGL
-729 GSIPSS
+729 GAVVQSNPL
-735 RHYAGDTV
+735 HYYQENV

-751 PEKEKTILVAKGT
+751 PEAENTILAAKGT
-764 TFQGTWK
+764 IFQGTWT
-771 FQGWKRSDN
+771 FQGWKRSDTGDP
-780 NQIVNAEA
+780 AGTS
-788 DFTMPNQNLTLTA
+788 FTMPNHDLTLTA
-801 QWEFTPNVYTVQYD
+801 QWEFTPNTYKVAYN
-815 LNNDSSTEEPPA
+815 LNNGTEESLA
-827 GHDSYTYPEIEG
+827 GHDSYTYSEIEG
-839 KTGVDTSKSGIPFGA
+839 KTGVDTSKPGIPFGA
-854 SLTVQNFTG
+854 SLIVKDFTG
-863 TAPDGKYFAGW
+863 TVPDGTYFAGW
-874 GLARDATALYEP
+874 GLKPGGPVAYEP
-886 GQSVNNKSLEV
+886 GQNVSNESLEV
-897 EHSGDTITLYAI
+897 KTSGDTITLYAI
-909 YKDIGTVTVE
+909 YKNIGTVTVE
-919 FAGNDANGGSV
+919 FAGNDANRGSV
-930 DVHEGSFSETNGTL
+930 SVRQGSFSERNGTL
-944 SGKEV
+944 SGNTVK
-949 QSVATAKPGYHFTGW
+949 SVATAKPGYHFTGW
-964 KCEINENKTE
+964 KCETSGDP
-974 TETLTVTLGQVQTL
+974 TTTGTLNVTLDQVQTL
-988 FKEHPNQ
+988 FTAHPEQ

-1001 AQFEPNSFK
+1001 AQFEPNSFT
-1010 VQFNQNTTDTVTG
+1010 VQYNANGGKG
-1023 TMTSQTFQYAEAGDA
+1023 TMDDQTFQYAGTENA
-1038 YLNPNAFVRPGYR
+1038 YLKQNTFVCPGYR
-1051 FLGWSEEA
+1051 FLGWSETE
-1059 DGTGTSYADKAK
+1059 DGKGTSYADKAK
-1071 FLGVTHYQGK
+1071 FQGVTHYQGK
-1081 EITDDAT
+1081 EIKDDDT
-1088 ITLYAQWEKLPDIT
+1088 ITLYARWEELPEIT

-1110 DLGTVTLNTAQAK
+1110 DLGTVKLNPPQAK

-1128 ELAPQS
+1128 DLAPLS
-1134 IYTVSETGSPD
+1134 IYTVSEKGSPD
-1145 HQVHSF
+1145 HQVHTF
-1151 QGATAQPKDGCTFK
+1151 QGATAEPKTGCTFK
-1165 GWYDQNK
+1165 GWYDQEK
-1172 NQCST
+1172 HQCSKDLR
-1177 AQSFVPQA
+1177 FVPQA

-1236 TRAGYGFLGWATAAD
+1236 TRAGYDFLGWATAAD

-1262 SITQNTTLYAVW
+1262 SITKDTTLYAVW

-1303 PSTLND
+1303 PTTLND

-1504 DRKSNGYETQTKIL
+1504 DRKSDGYETQTKLL

>member
-1 MSTNPLPKRLL
+1 MSANSLPKRLL
-12 SLVLTLC
+12 SLVLTFC

-25 PMSALATGDSD
+25 PMSALATGDPSSD
-36 SDPNTVDNAIVNGS
+36 SNNSNTADNAIVNGS
-50 FEQFEQLDQETG
+50 FEDPARTDK
-62 TAPQLKA
+62 APQLDH
-69 EKVPGWSTTAT
+69 VPGWSTTAT
-80 DRLIEFGVNIG
+80 DHLIEFGVN
-91 TSSAPQLSGND
+91 TKTNSAPQLLGND

-117 ETSTLYQNVSTV
+117 EVSTLYQNVSTV
-129 GGHIYEWGLSHR
+129 DGHIYEWGLSHR
-141 GRMGTDTMALI
+141 GRAGTDTMALI
-152 IGPKQA
+152 IGPKQD

-165 EDENGQDQF
+165 KNENGQDQF
-174 MRLTDWVQRNAQT
+174 MRLTDWVKRSAAT

-217 PGSESPFSTA
+217 TGSESPFSTA

-242 TGNRSWGN
+242 TGNQSWGS

-275 VGQNE
+275 AGQNE
-280 TTFAFCSYAGATSDK
+280 TTFAFCSYAGATNNK

-316 TAGGEGTVSAE
+316 TAGGQGTVSAE
-327 IQGTTKTV
+327 IQGATKTV

-348 NNRQMI
+348 NNRKMTI
-354 LTAPATADSGV
+354 TAPATAASGA
-365 TTFVGA
+365 TFVGA
-371 YITQHSTDGSSTKF
+371 YITRHSTDGSSTEF
-385 VDKSE
+385 VDKSDTNRWTLNE
-390 WRANGTSYTYT
+390 TTDTYTYT

-435 AKEPTDVVSF
+435 AQEPTDVVSF
-445 AADTKRTEYT
+445 AADTRRTEYT

-461 SQKNGW
+461 SQQIGW

-477 GAEERVLPEV
+477 GKEERVLPAV
-487 HTVSYANGVFTFT
+487 HTVSYANGTFTF
-500 YKNGTETKETR
+500 KDETGQTR
-511 ITTDGVALLAQ
+511 AEIEADGVALLAQ
-522 WKWQQTFQTQL
+522 WRWQQTFQTQL

-546 TITKDDSDASVKT
+546 TIKIKKDDSDVPVKT
-559 YNAATGEKV
+559 YDAATGEQV
-568 TVTAKANS
+568 TVTANANE

-594 SKEQTYTYTVGK
+594 SQEQTYTYTVGR

-611 VYARFAQTYTITYTW
+611 VYARFAKTYTITYTW
-626 DESDN
+626 DESNSPKD
-631 KPTDQ
+631 PTV
-636 IAPAPGTATEGTT
+636 PTLPNPGTATAGTT
-649 YPLSVPQQT
+649 YPLSQNFVPQKT
-658 TVSATVND
+658 TVSATVD
-666 VPGHWLFQGWK
+666 GVPGHWLFQGWK
-677 EQGGTGYLG
+677 EQGGKDYLG
-686 QEIANVTRNYILVGS
+686 QEIANVTRNYALVGS
-701 WDFIPNA
+701 WSFIPNNRYRLT
-708 QYDLSY
+708 YDV
-714 SMGDTEH
+714 GNHNTN
-721 CWIPSGGL
+721 WIPSGL
-729 GSIPSS
+729 GAVVQSNPL
-735 RHYAGDTV
+735 HYYQETV

-751 PEKEKTILVAKGT
+751 PAAENTILAANGT
-764 TFQGTWK
+764 TFQGTWT

-780 NQIVNAEA
+780 DKIVNEKAE
-788 DFTMPNQNLTLTA
+788 FTMPNHDLTLTA
-801 QWEFTPNVYTVQYD
+801 QWTFKPNTYKVEYNLNDGTGTVPEAHTSYEYTELNGKDGAETP
-815 LNNDSSTEEPPA
+815 
-827 GHDSYTYPEIEG
+827 
-839 KTGVDTSKSGIPFGA
+839 SGIPFGA
-854 SLTVQNFTG
+854 LVQLKDFPGRAPTG
-863 TAPDGKYFAGW
+863 QYFAGW
-874 GLARDATALYEP
+874 GLTKDGPVAYEP
-886 GQSVNNKSLEV
+886 EQNVSNASLGITENGATV
-897 EHSGDTITLYAI
+897 TLYAI
-909 YKDIGTVTVE
+909 YADVKAITVE
-919 FAGNDANGGSV
+919 FQGNDPQWGAVTTRS
-930 DVHEGSFSETNGTL
+930 GSFTV
-944 SGKEV
+944 KE
-949 QSVATAKPGYHFTGW
+949 SVAGGDVTSTAKPSPGYHFVKWTKDG
-964 KCEINENKTE
+964 ERVSTDDP
-974 TETLTVTLGQVQTL
+974 TLTIRSSQFDTDQAGKTFVYVA
-988 FKEHPNQ
+988 H
-995 RVFRFT
+995 
-1001 AQFEPNSFK
+1001 FEPNRFT
-1010 VQFNQNTTDTVTG
+1010 VQFNQNTTDTAVTG
-1023 TMTSQTFQYAEAGDA
+1023 TMADQKFQYAEAENA
-1038 YLNPNAFVRPGYR
+1038 YLRPNAFVRPGYR
-1051 FLGWSEEA
+1051 FLGWSE
-1059 DGTGTSYADKAK
+1059 TSGDQAVVYADQAK
-1071 FLGVTHYQGK
+1071 FLGVPANNG
-1081 EITDDAT
+1081 AT
-1088 ITLYAQWEKLPDIT
+1088 VTLYAQWKEYSPVT
-1102 IDYTPFPE
+1102 IRYTAFPN
-1110 DLGTVTLNTAQAK
+1110 DLGRVTLNKEGQTASAATQ
-1123 EPSEE
+1123 
-1128 ELAPQS
+1128 
-1134 IYTVSETGSPD
+1134 ETGSPD
-1145 HQVHSF
+1145 PALQEIV
-1151 QGATAQPKDGCTFK
+1151 GATATTAPGSVFE
-1165 GWYDQNK
+1165 GWYDQK
-1172 NQCST
+1172 
-1177 AQSFVPQA
+1177 
-1185 GTDNLYQ
+1185 GNLISKEPKYEPTPVNNGLYEG
-1192 SGSYVAVF
+1192 GSYVAHF
-1200 EAQQYTLRF
+1200 HAQQYTLRF
-1209 DANGGE
+1209 NANGGE

-1236 TRAGYGFLGWATAAD
+1236 TRAGYDFLGWATAAD
-1251 GKVVY
+1251 GGVVY

-1262 SITQNTTLYAVW
+1262 SITRDTTLYAVW

-1280 GGSGGGHHNSGSGG
+1280 GGSGGGHHNSGG
-1294 TQEKPDETP
+1294 TQENPDETP
-1303 PSTLND
+1303 PTTLND

-1359 DVSAGA
+1359 DVSAGD

-1504 DRKSNGYETQTKIL
+1504 DRKSDGYETQTKIL

>member
-1 MSTNPLPKRLL
+1 MSANPLPKRLL

-25 PMSALATGDSD
+25 PMSALAEGDPS
-36 SDPNTVDNAIVNGS
+36 SDPNRVDNAIVNGS
-50 FEQFEQLDQETG
+50 FEEPGQTELR
-62 TAPQLKA
+62 APQLDA
-69 EKVPGWSTTAT
+69 ETVPGWSTTAT
-80 DRLIEFGVNIG
+80 DQKIELGAQIG
-91 TSSAPQLSGND
+91 AACPGQLVYLSD
-102 KSIPDGNQFAELNAD
+102 KSIPDGKQIAELNAD
-117 ETSTLYQNVSTV
+117 EVSTLYQNVSTV

-141 GRMGTDTMALI
+141 GRAGTDTMALI
-152 IGPKQA
+152 IGPKQD
-158 NAPAKPD
+158 NAPAKP
-165 EDENGQDQF
+165 NKTGQDQF

-187 LGVTVPTD
+187 LGVTVPRD

-217 PGSESPFSTA
+217 PGNESPFSTA

-242 TGNRSWGN
+242 TGYQSWGS
-250 YGTHN
+250 YGTHDPA
-255 RNYNPLKGIG
+255 YDPLKGIG

-275 VGQNE
+275 VGQKE
-280 TTFAFCSYAGATSDK
+280 TTFAFCSYSSSGSGGLTV
-295 TLGNLLDNITFSL
+295 GNLLDNITFSL

-327 IQGTTKTV
+327 IQGATQTV
-335 SFSDKNAISVPVR
+335 DFSDKNAIDVPVR
-348 NNRQMI
+348 HNREMT

-371 YITQHSTDGSSTKF
+371 YITQHRTDGSSTEF
-385 VDKSE
+385 VDKE
-390 WRANGTSYTYT
+390 RWTPNGTTYTYT

-414 VRSPAVTYDANGGDK
+414 VRSPAVTYDANGGDR
-429 YVHTPD
+429 YVHTPG
-435 AKEPTDVVSF
+435 AQEPTDVVSF
-445 AADTKRTEYT
+445 AAGTESYT

-461 SQKNGW
+461 SQQIGW
-467 VFDGWLLARA
+467 VFAGWLLARA
-477 GAEERVLPEV
+477 ENGGRVLPEK
-487 HTVSYANGVFTFT
+487 HTVSYDAEKHTFTFAYADGDT
-500 YKNGTETKETR
+500 TTTETLNA
-511 ITTDGVALLAQ
+511 DGVALLAQ

-539 TDTDACG
+539 TDTDDCG
-546 TITKDDSDASVKT
+546 TITKDDSDDSVKT
-559 YNAATGEKV
+559 YDAATGEKV

-576 GYAFLGWYRTIDG
+576 DYAFLGWYRTIDG

-611 VYARFAQTYTITYTW
+611 VYARFARTYTITYTW
-626 DESDN
+626 DTSN
-631 KPTDQ
+631 SPTDQ
-636 IAPAPGTATEGTT
+636 TLPAQGTATEGTT

-677 EQGGTGYLG
+677 EQGGTEYLG
-686 QEIANVTRNYILVGS
+686 QEIANVTKDYTLVGS
-701 WDFIPNA
+701 WDFIPNN
-708 QYDLSY
+708 QYRLTY
-714 SMGDTEH
+714 NVGDHTTN
-721 CWIPSGGL
+721 WIPSGL
-729 GSIPSS
+729 GAVVQSNPL
-735 RHYAGDTV
+735 HYYQENV

-751 PEKEKTILVAKGT
+751 PAAENTILVANGT
-764 TFQGTWK
+764 TFQGTWT
-771 FQGWKRSDN
+771 FQGWKRSDTGDP
-780 NQIVNAEA
+780 AGTS
-788 DFTMPNQNLTLTA
+788 FTMPNHDLTLTA
-801 QWEFTPNVYTVQYD
+801 QWTFTPNTYKVAYD
-815 LNNDSSTEEPPA
+815 LNKGSGPVPEAHTSYEYTELN
-827 GHDSYTYPEIEG
+827 G
-839 KTGVDTSKSGIPFGA
+839 KDGAETPSGIPFGA
-854 SLTVQNFTG
+854 LVQLKDFLG
-863 TAPDGKYFAGW
+863 TPPTGKYFAGW
-874 GLARDATALYEP
+874 GRTP
-886 GQSVNNKSLEV
+886 GGPVAYAPEQNVSNANLGITED
-897 EHSGDTITLYAI
+897 DTTVTLYAI
-909 YKDIGTVTVE
+909 YADVKAITVEFQGNNSQWGTVTPQSGSFTVT
-919 FAGNDANGGSV
+919 GSV
-930 DVHEGSFSETNGTL
+930 TGDAVISKAEPS
-944 SGKEV
+944 
-949 QSVATAKPGYHFTGW
+949 PGYHFVEWRKDGNQVSTDP
-964 KCEINENKTE
+964 
-974 TETLTVTLGQVQTL
+974 TLTIRSSQFDTDQAGKTFVYVA
-988 FKEHPNQ
+988 H
-995 RVFRFT
+995 
-1001 AQFEPNSFK
+1001 FEPNCF
-1010 VQFNQNTTDTVTG
+1010 TVHYEANGGTG
-1023 TMTSQTFQYAEAGDA
+1023 SMEKQTFQYAVAGNA

-1051 FLGWSEEA
+1051 FLGWSEKA
-1059 DGTGTSYADKAK
+1059 DGTGTSYADQAK
-1071 FLGVTHYQGK
+1071 FQGVTHYQGK
-1081 EITDDAT
+1081 EIINNAT
-1088 ITLYAQWEKLPDIT
+1088 ITLYAQWEKLPEIT

-1110 DLGTVTLNTAQAK
+1110 DLGTVTLNPAEGPSK
-1123 EPSEE
+1123 EALS
-1128 ELAPQS
+1128 PQS

-1145 HQVHSF
+1145 YQVHRF

-1165 GWYDQNK
+1165 GWYDQQE
-1172 NQCST
+1172 NQCSKDL
-1177 AQSFVPQA
+1177 SFVPQA
-1185 GTDNLYQ
+1185 GRDNLYQ

-1200 EAQQYTLRF
+1200 EAQKYNLHF

-1236 TRAGYGFLGWATAAD
+1236 TRAGYDFLGWATAAD
-1251 GKVVY
+1251 GNVAY

-1262 SITQNTTLYAVW
+1262 SITQDTTLYAVW

-1280 GGSGGGHHNSGSGG
+1280 GGSGGGHHNSGG

-1303 PSTLND
+1303 PTTLND

-1365 WYNKAIATLSRMGI
+1365 WYNKAVATLSRMGI

-1504 DRKSNGYETQTKIL
+1504 DRKSDGYETQTKLL

>member
-1 MSTNPLPKRLL
+1 MSANPLPKRLL

-25 PMSALATGDSD
+25 PMSALAEGDPS
-36 SDPNTVDNAIVNGS
+36 SDPNTNTADNAILNGS
-50 FEQFEQLDQETG
+50 FEQPGQTDK
-62 TAPQLKA
+62 APQLNY
-69 EKVPGWSTTAT
+69 VPGWSTTAT
-80 DRLIEFGVNIG
+80 DHLIEFGVNTQ

-117 ETSTLYQNVSTV
+117 EVSTLYQNVSTV
-129 GGHIYEWGLSHR
+129 DGHIYEWGLSHR

-152 IGPKQA
+152 IGPKQD

-165 EDENGQDQF
+165 KNENGQDQF
-174 MRLTDWVQRNAQT
+174 MRLTDWVKRNAAT

-217 PGSESPFSTA
+217 TGSESPFSTA

-242 TGNRSWGN
+242 TGNQSWGS

-275 VGQNE
+275 AGQNE
-280 TTFAFCSYAGATSDK
+280 TTFAFCSYAGATSNK

-316 TAGGEGTVSAE
+316 TAGGQGTVGAE
-327 IQGTTKTV
+327 IQGATKTEA
-335 SFSDKNAISVPVR
+335 FSDSNAINVPVR
-348 NNRQMI
+348 NNREMT
-354 LTAPATADSGV
+354 LTAPATAASGA
-365 TTFVGA
+365 TFVGA
-371 YITQHSTDGSSTKF
+371 YITRHSTDGSSTKF

-429 YVHTPD
+429 YVHTLG
-435 AKEPTDVVSF
+435 AQEPTDVVSF
-445 AADTKRTEYT
+445 AADTKPYT

-461 SQKNGW
+461 LQKNGW

-477 GAEERVLPEV
+477 GNGLVLPAK
-487 HTVSYANGVFTFT
+487 HTVSYADGTFTFT
-500 YKNGTETKETR
+500 YQDGTETKETP
-511 ITTDGVALLAQ
+511 ITANGVALLAQ
-522 WKWQQTFQTQL
+522 WRWQQTFQTQL
-533 QQGDTV
+533 QQGNTA
-539 TDTDACG
+539 TDDDACG
-546 TITKDDSDASVKT
+546 TITTKDDQTANT
-559 YNAATGEKV
+559 YNAATGEQV
-568 TVTAKANS
+568 TVTATANS

-594 SKEQTYTYTVGK
+594 SQEQTYTYTVGR
-606 QGVQT
+606 QDVQT
-611 VYARFAQTYTITYTW
+611 VYARFAKTYTITYAW
-626 DESDN
+626 DENNS
-631 KPTDQ
+631 PTDQ
-636 IAPAPGTATEGTT
+636 TIPETGTATAGMT
-649 YPLSVPQQT
+649 YPLPQTFVKGQT
-658 TVSATVND
+658 TC
-666 VPGHWLFQGWK
+666 PGSKNGIPGNWVFQGWK
-677 EQGGTGYLG
+677 KDGQGEVLG
-686 QEIANVTRNYILVGS
+686 AEIANVKENMHLVGS

-729 GSIPSS
+729 GSIASV
-735 RHYAGDTV
+735 RHYAGNTV
-743 TSAAAPTI
+743 ISAEKPTI
-751 PEKEKTILVAKGT
+751 PAEEETILATEGT
-764 TFQGTWK
+764 IFQGIWK
-771 FQGWKRSDN
+771 FQGWKRSDSDTGEPV
-780 NQIVNAEA
+780 QPKAS
-788 DFTMPNQNLTLTA
+788 FPMPNHDLTLTA

-815 LNNDSSTEEPPA
+815 LTEGSGTAPA
-827 GHDSYTYPEIEG
+827 AHTSYAYTELADKDG
-839 KTGVDTSKSGIPFGA
+839 AKTPSGIPFGA
-854 SLTVQNFTG
+854 SLTVQKFTG

-874 GLARDATALYEP
+874 GLHRNANALYEP
-886 GQSVNNKSLEV
+886 GQSVNNESLKV
-897 EHSGDTITLYAI
+897 TTSGDTITLYAI

-919 FAGNDANGGSV
+919 FAGNDANRGSV
-930 DVHEGSFSETNGTL
+930 DVRQGSFSETNGKL

-949 QSVATAKPGYHFTGW
+949 RSVATAKPGYHFTGW

-974 TETLTVTLGQVQTL
+974 TETLTVTLDQVQKL
-988 FKEHPNQ
+988 FTENQNQ

-1001 AQFEPNSFK
+1001 AQFEPNQFN
-1010 VQFNQNTTDTVTG
+1010 VQFQKNAEDATG
-1023 TMTSQTFQYAEAGDA
+1023 TMADQSFQYAEAGDA
-1038 YLNPNAFVRPGYR
+1038 YLKQNAFVRPGYR
-1051 FLGWSEEA
+1051 FLGWSETA
-1059 DGTGTSYADKAK
+1059 DGTGTSYADQAK
-1071 FLGVTHYQGK
+1071 FQGVPAK
-1081 EITDDAT
+1081 NEAIVN
-1088 ITLYAQWEKLPDIT
+1088 LYAQWQEYSSVT
-1102 IDYTPFPE
+1102 IRYTAFPN
-1110 DLGTVTLNTAQAK
+1110 DLGTVVLNKEGQTASAATQ
-1123 EPSEE
+1123 
-1128 ELAPQS
+1128 
-1134 IYTVSETGSPD
+1134 ETGSPD
-1145 HQVHSF
+1145 PAREEIV
-1151 QGATAQPKDGCTFK
+1151 GATATATTTAAQGSVFE
-1165 GWYDQNK
+1165 GWYDQNGK
-1172 NQCST
+1172 LLST
-1177 AQSFVPQA
+1177 ERRYEPKTVN
-1185 GTDNLYQ
+1185 GLYEG
-1192 SGSYVAVF
+1192 GSYVAYF
-1200 EAQQYTLRF
+1200 HAKQYTLHF

-1236 TRAGYGFLGWATAAD
+1236 TRAGYDFLGWATAENGNVA
-1251 GKVVY
+1251 Y

-1262 SITQNTTLYAVW
+1262 SITQDTTLYAVW

-1280 GGSGGGHHNSGSGG
+1280 GGSGGGHHNSGG

-1303 PSTLND
+1303 PTTLND

-1340 RLLTDK
+1340 RLLTDE

-1504 DRKSNGYETQTKIL
+1504 DRKSDGYETQTKIL

>member
-1 MSTNPLPKRLL
+1 
-12 SLVLTLC
+12 
-19 MVLSLV
+19 MV
-25 PMSALATGDSD
+25 P
-36 SDPNTVDNAIVNGS
+36 
-50 FEQFEQLDQETG
+50 
-62 TAPQLKA
+62 
-69 EKVPGWSTTAT
+69 
-80 DRLIEFGVNIG
+80 
-91 TSSAPQLSGND
+91 D
-102 KSIPDGNQFAELNAD
+102 KN
-117 ETSTLYQNVSTV
+117 
-129 GGHIYEWGLSHR
+129 
-141 GRMGTDTMALI
+141 
-152 IGPKQA
+152 
-158 NAPAKPD
+158 
-165 EDENGQDQF
+165 ENGQDQF
-174 MRLTDWVQRNAQT
+174 MRLTDWVKRNAAT

-217 PGSESPFSTA
+217 TGSESPFSTA

-242 TGNRSWGN
+242 TGNQSWGS

-275 VGQNE
+275 AGQNE
-280 TTFAFCSYAGATSDK
+280 TTFAFCSYAGATNNK

-316 TAGGEGTVSAE
+316 TAGGQGTVSAE

-335 SFSDKNAISVPVR
+335 DFSDKNAINVPVR
-348 NNRQMI
+348 NKRQMT
-354 LTAPATADSGV
+354 LTAPATAASGA
-365 TTFVGA
+365 TFVGA
-371 YITQHSTDGSSTKF
+371 YITQHSTSGSSTKF
-385 VDKSE
+385 VDKSQ
-390 WRANGTSYTYT
+390 WQRTQNGTSYTYT
-401 GTVTAPTDVVLVF
+401 GKVTAPTDVVLVF
-414 VRSPAVTYDANGGDK
+414 VQSPAVTYDANGGDR
-429 YVHTPD
+429 YVHTPG
-435 AKEPTDVVSF
+435 AQEPTDVVSF
-445 AADTKRTEYT
+445 AADTKPYT
-455 SHAATA
+455 SHKATA

-477 GAEERVLPEV
+477 GNEGRVLPAK
-487 HTVSYANGVFTFT
+487 HTVSYDNGTFTFT
-500 YKNGTETKETR
+500 DETGQKRAE
-511 ITTDGVALLAQ
+511 IKANGVALLAQ
-522 WKWQQTFQTQL
+522 WRWQQTFQTQL
-533 QQGDTV
+533 QQGDTA
-539 TDTDACG
+539 TDNSDCG
-546 TITKDDSDASVKT
+546 TIKIKKDDSDASVKT
-559 YNAATGEKV
+559 YDAATGEQV
-568 TVTAKANS
+568 TVTANANS

-594 SKEQTYTYTVGK
+594 SQKPTYTYTVGK

-611 VYARFAQTYTITYTW
+611 VYARFAKTYTITYAW
-626 DESDN
+626 DASN
-631 KPTDQ
+631 SPTDQ
-636 IAPAPGTATEGTT
+636 TIPETGTATAGMT
-649 YPLSVPQQT
+649 YPLPQTFVKGQT
-658 TVSATVND
+658 TC
-666 VPGHWLFQGWK
+666 PGSKNGIPGNWVFQGWK
-677 EQGGTGYLG
+677 KDGKGEVLG
-686 QEIANVTRNYILVGS
+686 AEIANVREDMHLVGS

-751 PEKEKTILVAKGT
+751 PAEQNTILAAKGT
-764 TFQGTWK
+764 IFQGTWT
-771 FQGWKRSDN
+771 FQGWKRSDTGDP
-780 NQIVNAEA
+780 AGTS
-788 DFTMPNQNLTLTA
+788 FTMPNHDLTLTA

-815 LNNDSSTEEPPA
+815 LNGGTGVPPA
-827 GHDSYTYPEIEG
+827 GHDSYTYPEIKG

-854 SLTVQNFTG
+854 GLTVRDFTG
-863 TAPDGKYFAGW
+863 NAPEGQYFAGW
-874 GLARDATALYEP
+874 GLYRDATALYEP
-886 GQSVNNKSLEV
+886 GQSVNNESLEV

-919 FAGNDANGGSV
+919 FAGNDATRGSV
-930 DVHEGSFSETNGTL
+930 SVLQGSFSETNGTL

-964 KCEINENKTE
+964 KCEINGNT
-974 TETLTVTLGQVQTL
+974 TNTGTLTVTANQVQKL
-988 FKEHPNQ
+988 FTAHKNQ

-1001 AQFEPNSFK
+1001 AQFEPNSF
-1010 VQFNQNTTDTVTG
+1010 TVEFRENAEDATG
-1023 TMTSQTFQYAEAGDA
+1023 TMDSQTFQYAGTKNV

-1051 FLGWSEEA
+1051 FLGWSETE
-1059 DGTGTSYADKAK
+1059 DGKGTSYADKAK
-1071 FLGVTHYQGK
+1071 FQGVTHYQGN
-1081 EITDDAT
+1081 EIINNAT
-1088 ITLYAQWEKLPDIT
+1088 ITLYARWEKLPEIT

-1110 DLGTVTLNTAQAK
+1110 DLGTVTLNPAEGPSK
-1123 EPSEE
+1123 EALS
-1128 ELAPQS
+1128 PQS

-1145 HQVHSF
+1145 HQVR
-1151 QGATAQPKDGCTFK
+1151 GATAKPKDGCTFK
-1165 GWYDQNK
+1165 GWYDQQE
-1172 NQCST
+1172 NQCSKDL
-1177 AQSFVPQA
+1177 SFVPQA

-1209 DANGGE
+1209 NANGGE
-1215 GTMGDLTYTH
+1215 GTMEDLTYTH

-1236 TRAGYGFLGWATAAD
+1236 TRAGYAFLGWATAAD
-1251 GKVVY
+1251 GGVAY

-1262 SITQNTTLYAVW
+1262 SITQDTTLYAVW

-1280 GGSGGGHHNSGSGG
+1280 GGSGGHHNSGG

-1303 PSTLND
+1303 PTTLND
-1309 TDHYAYIVGYEDGT
+1309 SDHYAYIVGYEDGT

-1340 RLLTDK
+1340 RLLTDE

-1504 DRKSNGYETQTKIL
+1504 DRKSDGYETQTKIL

>member
-25 PMSALATGDSD
+25 PMSALATGDLG
-36 SDPNTVDNAIVNGS
+36 SDPNNPNTADNAIVNGS
-50 FEQFEQLDQETG
+50 FEDPPQKDRN
-62 TAPQLKA
+62 APQLEA
-69 EKVPGWSTTAT
+69 GDVSGWSTTAIGQ
-80 DRLIEFGVNIG
+80 LIEFGVNIG
-91 TSSAPQLSGND
+91 TSSAPQLWGTD
-102 KSIPDGNQFAELNAD
+102 RSIPNGNQFAELNAD
-117 ETSTLYQNVSTV
+117 EVSTLYQNVSTV

-141 GRMGTDTMALI
+141 GRAGTDTMALI
-152 IGPKQA
+152 IGPQQD

-165 EDENGQDQF
+165 KTGQDQF
-174 MRLTDWVQRNAQT
+174 MRLTDWVKRNAQT

-217 PGSESPFSTA
+217 TGSESPFSAA

-242 TGNRSWGN
+242 TGNQSWGS
-250 YGTHN
+250 YGTHSPA
-255 RNYNPLKGIG
+255 YNPLQGIG

-275 VGQNE
+275 VGQGK
-280 TTFAFCSYAGATSDK
+280 TTFAFCSYSSSGSGGLTV
-295 TLGNLLDNITFSL
+295 GNLLDNITFSL

-327 IQGTTKTV
+327 IQGATQTV
-335 SFSDKNAISVPVR
+335 DFSDKNAIDVPVR
-348 NNRQMI
+348 NNRQMT
-354 LTAPATADSGV
+354 LTAPATADSGA
-365 TTFVGA
+365 TFVGA
-371 YITQHSTDGSSTKF
+371 YITRHNTSGSSTEF
-385 VDKSE
+385 VDKSDTSK
-390 WRANGTSYTYT
+390 WTRNGTTYTYT

-414 VRSPAVTYDANGGDK
+414 VQSPAVTYDANGGDR
-429 YVHTPD
+429 YVHTPG

-445 AADTKRTEYT
+445 AADTKPYT
-455 SHAATA
+455 SHEATA
-461 SQKNGW
+461 SKKNGW

-477 GAEERVLPEV
+477 GNEGRVLPAK
-487 HTVSYANGVFTFT
+487 HTVSYDNGTFTFT
-500 YKNGTETKETR
+500 DETGQKRAE
-511 ITTDGVALLAQ
+511 IKANGVALLAQ

-533 QQGDTV
+533 QRGDTV
-539 TDTDACG
+539 TDTDDCG
-546 TITKDDSDASVKT
+546 TITKDTNSDPVKT
-559 YNAATGEKV
+559 YNAATGEQV
-568 TVTAKANS
+568 TVTAKANE

-594 SKEQTYTYTVGK
+594 SQEKTYAYTVGK

-611 VYARFAQTYTITYTW
+611 VYARFAKTYTITYTW
-626 DESDN
+626 DDN

-636 IAPAPGTATEGTT
+636 AAPAPGTATEGTT
-649 YPLSVPQQT
+649 YPLSQSFVTGKT
-658 TVSATVND
+658 TC
-666 VPGHWLFQGWK
+666 PGSKNGIPGNWVFQGWK
-677 EQGGTGYLG
+677 KDGNGEVLG
-686 QEIANVTRNYILVGS
+686 AEIANVQEDMHLVGS
-701 WDFIPNA
+701 WDFIPNN
-708 QYDLSY
+708 QYRLTY
-714 SMGDTEH
+714 NVGDHTTN
-721 CWIPSGGL
+721 WIPSGL
-729 GSIPSS
+729 GAVEQSNPL
-735 RHYAGDTV
+735 HYYQETV
-743 TSAAAPTI
+743 TSAAAPKI
-751 PEKEKTILVAKGT
+751 PEAEKTILMADGT
-764 TFQGTWK
+764 IFQGTWT

-780 NQIVNAEA
+780 GQIVHADVHA
-788 DFTMPNQNLTLTA
+788 GDDFTMPNQDLTLTA
-801 QWEFTPNVYTVQYD
+801 QWEFKPNVYTVRYD
-815 LNNDSSTEEPPA
+815 LNKGSGTVPEAHTSYAYTELA
-827 GHDSYTYPEIEG
+827 GKDG
-839 KTGVDTSKSGIPFGA
+839 AKTPSGIPFGA

-863 TAPDGKYFAGW
+863 TAPDEKKYFAGW
-874 GLARDATALYEP
+874 GLTPDGPVAYVP
-886 GQSVNNKSLEV
+886 GQDVSNVSLHITANTTV
-897 EHSGDTITLYAI
+897 TLYAI
-909 YKDIGTVTVE
+909 YADKQTITVE
-919 FAGNDANGGSV
+919 FRGNNPQWGAVTTRS
-930 DVHEGSFSETNGTL
+930 GSFTVTD
-944 SGKEV
+944 
-949 QSVATAKPGYHFTGW
+949 SVAGKAVISKAEPSPGYHFVEWTTKTG
-964 KCEINENKTE
+964 EQVSNQEE
-974 TETLTVTLGQVQTL
+974 LTILANQFTNAQAGQTFVYVA
-988 FKEHPNQ
+988 H
-995 RVFRFT
+995 
-1001 AQFEPNSFK
+1001 FEPNRFT
-1010 VQFNQNTTDTVTG
+1010 VQFNQNTTDTVKG
-1023 TMTSQTFQYAEAGDA
+1023 TMASQTFQYAVAGNA

-1051 FLGWSEEA
+1051 FLGWLDE
-1059 DGTGTSYADKAK
+1059 TGTSYADQAK
-1071 FLGVTHYQGK
+1071 FLGVPA
-1081 EITDDAT
+1081 ENEAIV
-1088 ITLYAQWEKLPDIT
+1088 TLYAQWQAYSPVT
-1102 IDYTPFPE
+1102 IRYTAFPN
-1110 DLGTVTLNTAQAK
+1110 DLGTVTLNKEGQTASAATQ
-1123 EPSEE
+1123 
-1128 ELAPQS
+1128 
-1134 IYTVSETGSPD
+1134 ETGSPD
-1145 HQVHSF
+1145 PALREIV
-1151 QGATAQPKDGCTFK
+1151 GATATTAPGSVFE
-1165 GWYDQNK
+1165 GWYDQKGNLISK
-1172 NQCST
+1172 E
-1177 AQSFVPQA
+1177 PQYKPTPVN
-1185 GTDNLYQ
+1185 GLYEG
-1192 SGSYVAVF
+1192 GSYVAHF
-1200 EAQQYTLRF
+1200 HAQQYTLRF

-1236 TRAGYGFLGWATAAD
+1236 TWAGYDFLGWATAAD
-1251 GKVVY
+1251 GNVAY

-1262 SITQNTTLYAVW
+1262 SITQDTTLYAVW

-1280 GGSGGGHHNSGSGG
+1280 GGSGGGHHNSGG
-1294 TQEKPDETP
+1294 TQENPDETP
-1303 PSTLND
+1303 PTTLND

-1359 DVSAGA
+1359 DVSAGD
-1365 WYNKAIATLSRMGI
+1365 WYNKAVATLSRMGI

-1429 AKAYGKGWVN
+1429 AEAYGKGWVN

-1504 DRKSNGYETQTKIL
+1504 DRKSDGYETQTKIL

>member
-1 MSTNPLPKRLL
+1 MSANPLPKRLL

-19 MVLSLV
+19 MVLSLA
-25 PMSALATGDSD
+25 PMSALAEGDPSND
-36 SDPNTVDNAIVNGS
+36 SNNPNTAVNAIVNGS
-50 FEQFEQLDQETG
+50 FELPVQTELR
-62 TAPQLKA
+62 APQLNAK
-69 EKVPGWSTTAT
+69 KVSGWSTTAKGQK
-80 DRLIEFGVNIG
+80 IELGAQIG
-91 TSSAPQLSGND
+91 AACPAQLDHLSD
-102 KSIPDGNQFAELNAD
+102 KSIPDGKQIAELNAD
-117 ETSTLYQNVSTV
+117 EVSTLYQNVSTV

-141 GRMGTDTMALI
+141 GRMGKDTMALI

-158 NAPAKPD
+158 NAPAKPN
-165 EDENGQDQF
+165 ENGQDQF

-187 LGVTVPTD
+187 LGVTVPRD

-242 TGNRSWGN
+242 TGNQSWGS
-250 YGTHN
+250 YGTHDPT
-255 RNYNPLKGIG
+255 YDPLKGIG

-316 TAGGEGTVSAE
+316 TAGGQGTVSAE
-327 IQGTTKTV
+327 IQGTTQTV
-335 SFSDKNAISVPVR
+335 DFSDKNAIDVPVR
-348 NNRQMI
+348 HNREMT
-354 LTAPATADSGV
+354 LTAPATADSGA
-365 TTFVGA
+365 TFVGA
-371 YITQHSTDGSSTKF
+371 YITRHSTSGSSTEF
-385 VDKSE
+385 VDKSDTNRWTLNE
-390 WRANGTSYTYT
+390 TTDTYTYT

-429 YVHTPD
+429 YVHTRG

-467 VFDGWLLARA
+467 VFAGWLLARA
-477 GAEERVLPEV
+477 GNEERVLPEE
-487 HTVSYANGVFTFT
+487 HKVSYANGVFTFT
-500 YKNGTETKETR
+500 YKKGTETKETR
-511 ITTDGVALLAQ
+511 ITADGVALLAQ

-546 TITKDDSDASVKT
+546 TITKNGQTANT
-559 YNAATGEKV
+559 YNAATGEQV
-568 TVTAKANS
+568 TVTANAKP

-594 SKEQTYTYTVGK
+594 SQEQTYTYTVGR

-611 VYARFAQTYTITYTW
+611 VYARFAQTYTITYAW
-626 DESDN
+626 DTSN
-631 KPTDQ
+631 SPTDQ
-636 IAPAPGTATEGTT
+636 IPEAPEAGTATEGTT
-649 YPLSVPQQT
+649 YPLSQTFVPQQT
-658 TVSATVND
+658 TVSATVNG

-677 EQGGTGYLG
+677 EKDGTDYLG
-686 QEIANVTRNYILVGS
+686 REIANVTRNYTLVGS

-751 PEKEKTILVAKGT
+751 PAEQNTILAAKGT
-764 TFQGTWK
+764 IFQGTWT
-771 FQGWKRSDN
+771 FQGWKRSDTGET
-780 NQIVNAEA
+780 VSAENSA
-788 DFTMPNQNLTLTA
+788 EKNFSMPNQDLTLTA
-801 QWEFTPNVYTVQYD
+801 QWKFTPNVYTVKYD
-815 LNNDSSTEEPPA
+815 LNKGSGTVPEAHTSYEYTELN
-827 GHDSYTYPEIEG
+827 G
-839 KTGVDTSKSGIPFGA
+839 KDGAEKPSGIPFGA
-854 SLTVQNFTG
+854 SLIVQNFTG
-863 TAPDGKYFAGW
+863 TAPDGTYFAGW
-874 GLARDATALYEP
+874 GRTPDGPVAYEP
-886 GQSVNNKSLEV
+886 GEDVSNASLGITEKNATV
-897 EHSGDTITLYAI
+897 TLYAI
-909 YKDIGTVTVE
+909 YAEEQTITVE
-919 FAGNDANGGSV
+919 FQGNNPQWGAVTPRS
-930 DVHEGSFSETNGTL
+930 GSFTVTDSV
-944 SGKEV
+944 SGNPV
-949 QSVATAKPGYHFTGW
+949 TSTAKPSPGYHFVEWTQDG
-964 KCEINENKTE
+964 KQVSINPE
-974 TETLTVTLGQVQTL
+974 LTISANQ
-988 FKEHPNQ
+988 FKHTQ
-995 RVFRFT
+995 AGHTFVYV
-1001 AQFEPNSFK
+1001 AHFEPNRFT
-1010 VQFNQNTTDTVTG
+1010 VHFDQNTKDTVKG
-1023 TMTSQTFQYAEAGDA
+1023 TMADQKFQYAEAENA
-1038 YLNPNAFVRPGYR
+1038 YLRPNAFVRPGYR
-1051 FLGWSEEA
+1051 FLGWSETE
-1059 DGTGTSYADKAK
+1059 DGTGTSYADQAK
-1071 FLGVTHYQGK
+1071 FQGVPAK
-1081 EITDDAT
+1081 NEAIVN
-1088 ITLYAQWEKLPDIT
+1088 LYAQWQEYSSVT
-1102 IDYTPFPE
+1102 IRYTAVPN
-1110 DLGTVTLNTAQAK
+1110 DLGTVTLNKENQTASAATQ
-1123 EPSEE
+1123 
-1128 ELAPQS
+1128 
-1134 IYTVSETGSPD
+1134 ETGSPD
-1145 HQVHSF
+1145 PALKEIV
-1151 QGATAQPKDGCTFK
+1151 GATATAAQGSVFE
-1165 GWYDQNK
+1165 GWYDQHGTRL
-1172 NQCST
+1172 ST
-1177 AQSFVPQA
+1177 ERRYEPKTVN
-1185 GTDNLYQ
+1185 DLYEG
-1192 SGSYVAVF
+1192 GSYVAHF
-1200 EAQQYTLRF
+1200 HAQQYTLRF
-1209 DANGGE
+1209 NANGGE
-1215 GTMGDLTYTH
+1215 GTMGNLTYTH

-1236 TRAGYGFLGWATAAD
+1236 TRAGYDFLGWATAAD
-1251 GKVVY
+1251 GNVAY

-1262 SITQNTTLYAVW
+1262 SITQDTTLYAVW

-1280 GGSGGGHHNSGSGG
+1280 GGSGGGHHTSGSG

-1303 PSTLND
+1303 PTTLND

-1504 DRKSNGYETQTKIL
+1504 DRKSDGYETQTKLL

>member
-1 MSTNPLPKRLL
+1 MSANSLPKRLL

-25 PMSALATGDSD
+25 PMSALATGDSS
-36 SDPNTVDNAIVNGS
+36 SDPDRVDNAIVNGS
-50 FEQFEQLDQETG
+50 FEKPAQTSEL
-62 TAPQLKA
+62 APQLNA
-69 EKVPGWSTTAT
+69 TTVPGWSTTAT
-80 DRLIEFGVNIG
+80 DHLIEFGVNIG
-91 TSSAPQLSGND
+91 RSSAPQLWGTD
-102 KSIPDGNQFAELNAD
+102 RSIPDGNQFAELNAD

-141 GRMGTDTMALI
+141 GRMGKDTMALI

-174 MRLTDWVQRNAQT
+174 MRLTDWVQRNAET
-187 LGVTVPTD
+187 LGVIVPRD

-217 PGSESPFSTA
+217 PGNESPFSTA

-242 TGNRSWGN
+242 TDNRSWGS
-250 YGTHN
+250 YGTHSPT
-255 RNYNPLKGIG
+255 YDPLQGIG

-280 TTFAFCSYAGATSDK
+280 TTFAFCSYAGATSNR

-327 IQGTTKTV
+327 IQGATQTV
-335 SFSDKNAISVPVR
+335 DFSDKNAIDVPVR
-348 NNRQMI
+348 NNRQMT

-371 YITQHSTDGSSTKF
+371 YITQHRTDGSFTEF
-385 VDKSE
+385 VDKSK
-390 WRANGTSYTYT
+390 WTPNGTTYTYT

-429 YVHTPD
+429 YVHTRG

-467 VFDGWLLARA
+467 VFAGWLLARA
-477 GAEERVLPEV
+477 GNEERVLPEE
-487 HTVSYANGVFTFT
+487 HKVSYANGVFTFT
-500 YKNGTETKETR
+500 YKKGTETKETR
-511 ITTDGVALLAQ
+511 ITADGVALLAQ
-522 WKWQQTFQTQL
+522 WRWQQTFQTQL
-533 QQGDTV
+533 QRGDTV
-539 TDTDACG
+539 TDTDDCG
-546 TITKDDSDASVKT
+546 TITKDTNSDPVKT

-568 TVTAKANS
+568 TVTANAKPD
-576 GYAFLGWYRTIDG
+576 YAFLGWYRTIDG

-594 SKEQTYTYTVGK
+594 SQEQTYAYTVGK

-611 VYARFAQTYTITYTW
+611 VYARFAKTYTITYAW
-626 DESDN
+626 DASN
-631 KPTDQ
+631 SPTDQ
-636 IAPAPGTATEGTT
+636 IPEAPEAGTATEGTT
-649 YPLSVPQQT
+649 YPLSQTFVPQQT
-658 TVSATVND
+658 TVSATVNG

-677 EQGGTGYLG
+677 EQGGTDYLG
-686 QEIANVTRNYILVGS
+686 QEIASVTKDYTLVGS
-701 WDFIPNA
+701 WDFIPNN
-708 QYDLSY
+708 QYRLTY
-714 SMGDTEH
+714 NVGDHTTN
-721 CWIPSGGL
+721 WIPSGL
-729 GSIPSS
+729 GEVVQSNPL
-735 RHYAGDTV
+735 HYYQETV

-751 PEKEKTILVAKGT
+751 PAAEKTILVANGT
-764 TFQGTWK
+764 TFQGTWT
-771 FQGWKRSDN
+771 FQGWKRSDTGDP
-780 NQIVNAEA
+780 AGTS
-788 DFTMPNQNLTLTA
+788 FTMPNHDLTLTA
-801 QWEFTPNVYTVQYD
+801 QWEFTPNTYKVAYN
-815 LNNDSSTEEPPA
+815 LNNGTEESLA

-839 KTGVDTSKSGIPFGA
+839 KTGVDTSKPGIPFGA
-854 SLTVQNFTG
+854 TLIVKDFTG
-863 TAPDGKYFAGW
+863 TVPDGKYFAGW
-874 GLARDATALYEP
+874 GLHRNANALYEP
-886 GQSVNNKSLEV
+886 GQSVNNESLKV
-897 EHSGDTITLYAI
+897 TTSGDTITLYAI

-919 FAGNDANGGSV
+919 FAGNDANRGSV
-930 DVHEGSFSETNGTL
+930 DVRQGSFSERNGTL
-944 SGKEV
+944 SGNTVKSE
-949 QSVATAKPGYHFTGW
+949 ATAKPGYHFTGW
-964 KCEINENKTE
+964 TCETSGH
-974 TETLTVTLGQVQTL
+974 TTSTDTLYEVTADQVQEL
-988 FKEHPNQ
+988 FTKNQNQ

-1001 AQFEPNSFK
+1001 AQFEPNSF
-1010 VQFNQNTTDTVTG
+1010 TVRYNANGGEG
-1023 TMTSQTFQYAEAGDA
+1023 TMADQHFQYAGTENV
-1038 YLNPNAFVRPGYR
+1038 YLNPNAFVCPGYR
-1051 FLGWSEEA
+1051 FLGWSETE

-1071 FLGVTHYQGK
+1071 FLGVPADNGA
-1081 EITDDAT
+1081 IVN
-1088 ITLYAQWEKLPDIT
+1088 LYAQWQKYSSVT
-1102 IDYTPFPE
+1102 IRYTAVPN
-1110 DLGTVTLNTAQAK
+1110 DLGTVTLNKENLTASAATQ
-1123 EPSEE
+1123 
-1128 ELAPQS
+1128 
-1134 IYTVSETGSPD
+1134 ETGSPD
-1145 HQVHSF
+1145 PALKEIV
-1151 QGATAQPKDGCTFK
+1151 GATAAAAQGSVFE
-1165 GWYDQNK
+1165 GWYDQHGTRL
-1172 NQCST
+1172 ST
-1177 AQSFVPQA
+1177 ERRYEPTQVN
-1185 GTDNLYQ
+1185 DLYEG
-1192 SGSYVAVF
+1192 GSYVAHF
-1200 EAQQYTLRF
+1200 HAQQYTLRF
-1209 DANGGE
+1209 NANGGE

-1225 GQDQSLTKCGF
+1225 GQAQSLTKCGF
-1236 TRAGYGFLGWATAAD
+1236 TRSGYAFLGWATAAD
-1251 GKVVY
+1251 GDVAY

-1262 SITQNTTLYAVW
+1262 SITQDTTLYAVW

-1280 GGSGGGHHNSGSGG
+1280 GGSGGHHNSGG

-1303 PSTLND
+1303 PTTLND

-1359 DVSAGA
+1359 DVSAGD

>member
-19 MVLSLV
+19 MVLSLA
-25 PMSALATGDSD
+25 PMSALAEGDPS
-36 SDPNTVDNAIVNGS
+36 SDPNRVDNAIVNGS
-50 FEQFEQLDQETG
+50 FEKPGQTKML
-62 TAPQLKA
+62 APQLEA
-69 EKVPGWSTTAT
+69 QTVPGWSTTAT
-80 DRLIEFGVNIG
+80 GHLIEFGVNIG
-91 TSSAPQLSGND
+91 RSYAPQLWGSD
-102 KSIPDGNQFAELNAD
+102 KSIPNGNQFAELNAD
-117 ETSTLYQNVSTV
+117 EVSTLYQNVSTV

-141 GRMGTDTMALI
+141 GRAGTDTMALI
-152 IGPKQA
+152 IGPKQD
-158 NAPAKPD
+158 NAPAKP
-165 EDENGQDQF
+165 NKTGQDQF

-217 PGSESPFSTA
+217 PGNESPFSTA

-242 TGNRSWGN
+242 TGNQSWGS
-250 YGTHN
+250 YGTHDPA
-255 RNYNPLKGIG
+255 YDPLKGIG

-275 VGQNE
+275 VGQKE
-280 TTFAFCSYAGATSDK
+280 TTFAFCSYSSSGSGGLTV
-295 TLGNLLDNITFSL
+295 GNLLDNITFSL

-348 NNRQMI
+348 NNRQMT

-371 YITQHSTDGSSTKF
+371 YITRHSTDGSSTEF
-385 VDKSE
+385 VDKSQ
-390 WRANGTSYTYT
+390 WQRTQNGTSYTYT
-401 GTVTAPTDVVLVF
+401 GKVTAPTDVVLVF

-429 YVHTPD
+429 YVHTLGAQD
-435 AKEPTDVVSF
+435 PTDVVSF
-445 AADTKRTEYT
+445 AAGTGPYT

-461 SQKNGW
+461 SRQTGW

-477 GAEERVLPEV
+477 GNEERVLPEE

-500 YKNGTETKETR
+500 YKKGTETKVTR
-511 ITTDGVALLAQ
+511 ITADGVALLAQ
-522 WKWQQTFQTQL
+522 WRWQQTFQTQL
-533 QQGDTV
+533 QKGDTV

-546 TITKDDSDASVKT
+546 TITKNGQTADT
-559 YNAATGEKV
+559 YDAATGEPV
-568 TVTAKANS
+568 TVTANANE

-594 SKEQTYTYTVGK
+594 SQKQTYTYTVGK

-611 VYARFAQTYTITYTW
+611 VYARFARTYTITYTW
-626 DESDN
+626 DTSN
-631 KPTDQ
+631 SPTDQ
-636 IAPAPGTATEGTT
+636 TLPAQGTATEGTT

-677 EQGGTGYLG
+677 EQGGTDYLG
-686 QEIANVTRNYILVGS
+686 QEIANVTRNYDLVGS
-701 WDFIPNA
+701 WSFIPNNRYRLT
-708 QYDLSY
+708 YDV
-714 SMGDTEH
+714 GNHNTN
-721 CWIPSGGL
+721 WIPSGL
-729 GSIPSS
+729 GAVVQSNPL
-735 RHYAGDTV
+735 HYYQENV
-743 TSAAAPTI
+743 ISAEAPTI
-751 PEKEKTILVAKGT
+751 PEKEKTILVANGT
-764 TFQGTWK
+764 TFQGTWT
-771 FQGWKRSDN
+771 FQGWKRSDTGDP
-780 NQIVNAEA
+780 AGTS
-788 DFTMPNQNLTLTA
+788 FTMPNHDLTLTA
-801 QWEFTPNVYTVQYD
+801 QWKFTPNVYTVKYD
-815 LNNDSSTEEPPA
+815 LNKGTGTAPAPHTSYEYTELN
-827 GHDSYTYPEIEG
+827 G
-839 KTGVDTSKSGIPFGA
+839 KDGAETPSGIPFGA
-854 SLTVQNFTG
+854 LVQLKDFPGRAPTG
-863 TAPDGKYFAGW
+863 QYFAGW
-874 GLARDATALYEP
+874 GLTEKGPVAYEP
-886 GQSVNNKSLEV
+886 GERVNNESLEV

-909 YKDIGTVTVE
+909 YKNIGTVTVE
-919 FAGNDANGGSV
+919 FAENDANRGSV
-930 DVHEGSFSETNGTL
+930 DVRQGSFSEINGTF
-944 SGKEV
+944 SDGAV

-964 KCEINENKTE
+964 KCEINGNTTDTK
-974 TETLTVTLGQVQTL
+974 TLTVSASQVQEL
-988 FKEHPNQ
+988 FTKNQQQ

-1001 AQFEPNSFK
+1001 AQFEPNQFT
-1010 VQFNQNTTDTVTG
+1010 VQFQKNADNATG
-1023 TMTSQTFQYAEAGDA
+1023 DMDSQTFQYAGTGKV

-1051 FLGWSEEA
+1051 FLGWSE
-1059 DGTGTSYADKAK
+1059 TSGKQNVVYADKAK
-1071 FLGVTHYQGK
+1071 FQGVPAENK
-1081 EITDDAT
+1081 AVV
-1088 ITLYAQWEKLPDIT
+1088 TLYAQWQAYSPVT
-1102 IDYTPFPE
+1102 IRYTAFPN
-1110 DLGTVTLNTAQAK
+1110 DLGTVVLNKEGQTASAAT
-1123 EPSEE
+1123 E
-1128 ELAPQS
+1128 
-1134 IYTVSETGSPD
+1134 ETGSPD
-1145 HQVHSF
+1145 PALRAIV
-1151 QGATAQPKDGCTFK
+1151 GATAKPKDGCTFK
-1165 GWYDQNK
+1165 GWYDQQE
-1172 NQCST
+1172 NQCSKNL
-1177 AQSFVPQA
+1177 SFVPQA
-1185 GTDNLYQ
+1185 GRDNLYQ

-1200 EAQQYTLRF
+1200 EAQKYNLHF

-1236 TRAGYGFLGWATAAD
+1236 TRSGYAFLGWATAENGNVA
-1251 GKVVY
+1251 Y

-1262 SITQNTTLYAVW
+1262 SITQDTTLYAVW

-1280 GGSGGGHHNSGSGG
+1280 GGSGGGHHNSGG

-1303 PSTLND
+1303 PTTLND

-1379 LSGYEDGSFRPNAT
+1379 LSGYEDGRFRPNAT

-1504 DRKSNGYETQTKIL
+1504 DRKSDGYETQTKLL

>member
-1 MSTNPLPKRLL
+1 MSANPLPKRLL

-19 MVLSLV
+19 MVLSLA
-25 PMSALATGDSD
+25 PMSALAEGDPSND
-36 SDPNTVDNAIVNGS
+36 SNNPNTAVNAIVNGS
-50 FEQFEQLDQETG
+50 FELPVQTELR
-62 TAPQLKA
+62 APQLNAK
-69 EKVPGWSTTAT
+69 KVSGWSTTAKGQK
-80 DRLIEFGVNIG
+80 IELGAQIG
-91 TSSAPQLSGND
+91 AACPAQLDHLSD
-102 KSIPDGNQFAELNAD
+102 KSIPDGKQIAELNAD
-117 ETSTLYQNVSTV
+117 EVSTLYQNVSTV

-141 GRMGTDTMALI
+141 GRMGKDTMALI

-158 NAPAKPD
+158 NAPAKPN
-165 EDENGQDQF
+165 ENGQDQF

-187 LGVTVPTD
+187 LGVTVPRD

-242 TGNRSWGN
+242 TGNQSWGS
-250 YGTHN
+250 YGTHDPT
-255 RNYNPLKGIG
+255 YDPLKGIG

-316 TAGGEGTVSAE
+316 TAGGQGTVSAE
-327 IQGTTKTV
+327 IQGTTQTV
-335 SFSDKNAISVPVR
+335 DFSDKNAIDVPVR
-348 NNRQMI
+348 HNREMT
-354 LTAPATADSGV
+354 LTAPATADSGA
-365 TTFVGA
+365 TFVGA
-371 YITQHSTDGSSTKF
+371 YITRHSTSGSSTEF
-385 VDKSE
+385 VDKSDTNRWTLNE
-390 WRANGTSYTYT
+390 TTDTYTYT

-429 YVHTPD
+429 YVHTRG

-467 VFDGWLLARA
+467 VFAGWLLARA
-477 GAEERVLPEV
+477 GNEERVLPEE
-487 HTVSYANGVFTFT
+487 HKVSYANGVFTFT
-500 YKNGTETKETR
+500 YKKGTETKETR
-511 ITTDGVALLAQ
+511 ITADGVALLAQ

-546 TITKDDSDASVKT
+546 TITKNGQTANT
-559 YNAATGEKV
+559 YNAATGEQV
-568 TVTAKANS
+568 TVTANAKP

-594 SKEQTYTYTVGK
+594 SQEQTYTYTVGR

-611 VYARFAQTYTITYTW
+611 VYARFAQTYTITYAW
-626 DESDN
+626 DTSN
-631 KPTDQ
+631 SPTDQ
-636 IAPAPGTATEGTT
+636 IPEAPEAGTATEGTT
-649 YPLSVPQQT
+649 YPLSQTFVPQQT
-658 TVSATVND
+658 TVSATVNG

-677 EQGGTGYLG
+677 EKDGTDYLG
-686 QEIANVTRNYILVGS
+686 REIANVTRNYTLVGS

-751 PEKEKTILVAKGT
+751 PAEQNTILAAKGT
-764 TFQGTWK
+764 IFQGTWT
-771 FQGWKRSDN
+771 FQGWKRSDTGET
-780 NQIVNAEA
+780 VSAENSA
-788 DFTMPNQNLTLTA
+788 EKNFSMPNQDLTLTA
-801 QWEFTPNVYTVQYD
+801 QWKFTPNVYTVKYD
-815 LNNDSSTEEPPA
+815 LNKGSGTVPEAHTSYEYTELN
-827 GHDSYTYPEIEG
+827 G
-839 KTGVDTSKSGIPFGA
+839 KDGAEKPSGIPFGA
-854 SLTVQNFTG
+854 SLIVQNFTG
-863 TAPDGKYFAGW
+863 TAPDGTYFAGW
-874 GLARDATALYEP
+874 GRTPDGPVAYEP
-886 GQSVNNKSLEV
+886 GEDVSNASLGITEKNATV
-897 EHSGDTITLYAI
+897 TLYAI
-909 YKDIGTVTVE
+909 YAEEQTITVE
-919 FAGNDANGGSV
+919 FQGNNPQWGAVTPRS
-930 DVHEGSFSETNGTL
+930 GSFTVTDSV
-944 SGKEV
+944 SGNPV
-949 QSVATAKPGYHFTGW
+949 TSTAKPSPGYHFVEWTQDG
-964 KCEINENKTE
+964 KQVSINPE
-974 TETLTVTLGQVQTL
+974 LTISANQ
-988 FKEHPNQ
+988 FKHTQ
-995 RVFRFT
+995 AGHTFVYV
-1001 AQFEPNSFK
+1001 AHFEPNRFT
-1010 VQFNQNTTDTVTG
+1010 VHFDQNTKDTVKG
-1023 TMTSQTFQYAEAGDA
+1023 TMADQKFQYAEAENA
-1038 YLNPNAFVRPGYR
+1038 YLRPNAFVRPGYR
-1051 FLGWSEEA
+1051 FLGWSETE
-1059 DGTGTSYADKAK
+1059 DGTGTSYADQAK
-1071 FLGVTHYQGK
+1071 FQGVPAK
-1081 EITDDAT
+1081 NEAIVN
-1088 ITLYAQWEKLPDIT
+1088 LYAQWQEYSSVT
-1102 IDYTPFPE
+1102 IRYTAVPN
-1110 DLGTVTLNTAQAK
+1110 DLGTVTLNKENQTASAATQ
-1123 EPSEE
+1123 
-1128 ELAPQS
+1128 
-1134 IYTVSETGSPD
+1134 ETGNPD
-1145 HQVHSF
+1145 PALKEIV
-1151 QGATAQPKDGCTFK
+1151 GATATAAQGSVFE
-1165 GWYDQNK
+1165 GWYDQHGTRL
-1172 NQCST
+1172 ST
-1177 AQSFVPQA
+1177 ERRYEPKTVN
-1185 GTDNLYQ
+1185 DLYEG
-1192 SGSYVAVF
+1192 GSYVAHF
-1200 EAQQYTLRF
+1200 HAQQYTLRF
-1209 DANGGE
+1209 NANGGE
-1215 GTMGDLTYTH
+1215 GTMGNLTYTH

-1236 TRAGYGFLGWATAAD
+1236 TRAGYDFLGWATAAD
-1251 GKVVY
+1251 GNVAY

-1262 SITQNTTLYAVW
+1262 SITQDTTLYAVW
-1274 KQQPNQ
+1274 KYQPNQ
-1280 GGSGGGHHNSGSGG
+1280 GGSGGGHHTSGSG

-1303 PSTLND
+1303 PTTLND

-1504 DRKSNGYETQTKIL
+1504 DRKSDGYETQTKLL

>member
-1 MSTNPLPKRLL
+1 MSANPLPKRLL

-19 MVLSLV
+19 MVLSLA
-25 PMSALATGDSD
+25 PMSALAEGDPS
-36 SDPNTVDNAIVNGS
+36 SDPNRVDNAIVNGS
-50 FEQFEQLDQETG
+50 FEEPGQTELR
-62 TAPQLKA
+62 APQLDA
-69 EKVPGWSTTAT
+69 ETVPGWSTTAT
-80 DRLIEFGVNIG
+80 DQKIELGAQIG
-91 TSSAPQLSGND
+91 AACPAQLDHLSD
-102 KSIPDGNQFAELNAD
+102 KSIPDGKQIAELNAD
-117 ETSTLYQNVSTV
+117 EVSTLYQNVSTV

-141 GRMGTDTMALI
+141 GRARTDTMALI
-152 IGPKQA
+152 IGPQQA

-174 MRLTDWVQRNAQT
+174 MRLTAWVQRNAKT

-217 PGSESPFSTA
+217 PGNESPFSTA

-242 TGNRSWGN
+242 TGYQSWGS

-255 RNYNPLKGIG
+255 PVYDPLQGIC

-280 TTFAFCSYAGATSDK
+280 TTFAFCSYSSSGSGGLTV
-295 TLGNLLDNITFSL
+295 GNLLDNITFSL

-316 TAGGEGTVSAE
+316 TAGGQGTVSAE
-327 IQGTTKTV
+327 IQGTTQTV
-335 SFSDKNAISVPVR
+335 DFSDKNAIDVPVR
-348 NNRQMI
+348 HNREMT
-354 LTAPATADSGV
+354 LTAPATAASGA
-365 TTFVGA
+365 TFVGA
-371 YITQHSTDGSSTKF
+371 YITRHSTSGSSTEF
-385 VDKSE
+385 VDKSDTNRWTLNE
-390 WRANGTSYTYT
+390 TTDTYTYT

-414 VRSPAVTYDANGGDK
+414 VQSPAVTYDANGGDR
-429 YVHTPD
+429 YVHTPG
-435 AKEPTDVVSF
+435 AQEPTDVVSF
-445 AADTKRTEYT
+445 AAGTESYT

-461 SQKNGW
+461 SQQIGW

-477 GAEERVLPEV
+477 GKEERVLPAV
-487 HTVSYANGVFTFT
+487 HTVSYANGTFTF
-500 YKNGTETKETR
+500 KDETGQTR
-511 ITTDGVALLAQ
+511 AEIEADGVALLAQ
-522 WKWQQTFQTQL
+522 WRWQQTFQTQL
-533 QQGDTV
+533 QQGNTA
-539 TDTDACG
+539 TDDDACG
-546 TITKDDSDASVKT
+546 TITKDNSSDPVKT
-559 YNAATGEKV
+559 YNAATGEQV
-568 TVTAKANS
+568 TVTANAKP

-594 SKEQTYTYTVGK
+594 SQEKTYAYTVGK

-611 VYARFAQTYTITYTW
+611 VYARFAKTYTITYAW
-626 DESDN
+626 DASN
-631 KPTDQ
+631 SPTDQ
-636 IAPAPGTATEGTT
+636 TIPETGTATAGMT
-649 YPLSVPQQT
+649 YPLPQTFVKGQT
-658 TVSATVND
+658 TC
-666 VPGHWLFQGWK
+666 PGSKNGIPGNWVFQGWK
-677 EQGGTGYLG
+677 KDGKGEVLG
-686 QEIANVTRNYILVGS
+686 AEIANVREDMHLVGS

-729 GSIPSS
+729 GSIASS
-735 RHYAGDTV
+735 RHYAGATV

-751 PEKEKTILVAKGT
+751 PAEQKTILAANGT
-764 TFQGTWK
+764 TFQGIWK
-771 FQGWKRSDN
+771 FKGWKRSDTGGT
-780 NQIVNAEA
+780 AETS
-788 DFTMPNQNLTLTA
+788 FSMPNHHLTLTA
-801 QWEFTPNVYTVQYD
+801 QWEFTPHVYTVEYD
-815 LNNDSSTEEPPA
+815 LNGGSGTAPAAHTSYEYTELN
-827 GHDSYTYPEIEG
+827 G
-839 KTGVDTSKSGIPFGA
+839 KDGAETPSGIPFGA
-854 SLTVQNFTG
+854 LVQLKDFPGRAPTG
-863 TAPDGKYFAGW
+863 QYFAGW
-874 GLARDATALYEP
+874 GLTEKGPVAYEP
-886 GQSVNNKSLEV
+886 GQNVSNASLGITEKDATV
-897 EHSGDTITLYAI
+897 TLYAI
-909 YKDIGTVTVE
+909 YAEEQTITVE
-919 FAGNDANGGSV
+919 FQGNNPQWGAVTTRS
-930 DVHEGSFSETNGTL
+930 GSFTVKKNVTGDDITS
-944 SGKEV
+944 
-949 QSVATAKPGYHFTGW
+949 TAKPSPGYHFTGW
-964 KCEINENKTE
+964 KCEINENTTD
-974 TETLTVTLGQVQTL
+974 TETLEVTASQVQTL

-1001 AQFEPNSFK
+1001 AQFEPNQFI
-1010 VQFNQNTTDTVTG
+1010 VQFQENANDATG
-1023 TMTSQTFQYAEAGDA
+1023 SMEKQTFKYAAAGDA

-1051 FLGWSEEA
+1051 FLGWSE
-1059 DGTGTSYADKAK
+1059 TSGDQAVVYADQAK
-1071 FLGVTHYQGK
+1071 FLGVPANNG
-1081 EITDDAT
+1081 AT
-1088 ITLYAQWEKLPDIT
+1088 VTLYAQWKEYSPVT
-1102 IDYTPFPE
+1102 IRYTAFPN
-1110 DLGTVTLNTAQAK
+1110 DLGRVTLNKEGQTASAATQ
-1123 EPSEE
+1123 
-1128 ELAPQS
+1128 
-1134 IYTVSETGSPD
+1134 ETGSPD
-1145 HQVHSF
+1145 PALQEIV
-1151 QGATAQPKDGCTFK
+1151 GATATTAPGSVFE
-1165 GWYDQNK
+1165 GWYDQK
-1172 NQCST
+1172 
-1177 AQSFVPQA
+1177 
-1185 GTDNLYQ
+1185 GNLISKEPKYEPTPVNNGLYEG
-1192 SGSYVAVF
+1192 GSYVAHF
-1200 EAQQYTLRF
+1200 HAQQYTLRF
-1209 DANGGE
+1209 NANGGE

-1236 TRAGYGFLGWATAAD
+1236 TRAGYDFLGWATAAD
-1251 GKVVY
+1251 GNVAY

-1262 SITQNTTLYAVW
+1262 SITQDTTLYAVW

-1280 GGSGGGHHNSGSGG
+1280 GGSGGGHHTSGSG

-1303 PSTLND
+1303 PTTLND

-1340 RLLTDK
+1340 RLLTDE

-1504 DRKSNGYETQTKIL
+1504 DRKSDGYETQTKIL

>member
-1 MSTNPLPKRLL
+1 MSANPLPKRLL

-19 MVLSLV
+19 MVLSLA
-25 PMSALATGDSD
+25 PMSALAEGDPS
-36 SDPNTVDNAIVNGS
+36 SDPNRVDNAIVNGS
-50 FEQFEQLDQETG
+50 FEEPGQTELR
-62 TAPQLKA
+62 APQLDA
-69 EKVPGWSTTAT
+69 ETVPGWSTTAT
-80 DRLIEFGVNIG
+80 DQKIELGAQIG
-91 TSSAPQLSGND
+91 AACPAQLDHLSD
-102 KSIPDGNQFAELNAD
+102 KSIPDGKQIAELNAD
-117 ETSTLYQNVSTV
+117 EVSTLYQNVSTV

-141 GRMGTDTMALI
+141 GRARTDTMALI
-152 IGPKQA
+152 IGPQQA

-174 MRLTDWVQRNAQT
+174 MRLTAWVQRNAKT

-217 PGSESPFSTA
+217 PGNESPFSTA

-242 TGNRSWGN
+242 TGYQSWGS

-255 RNYNPLKGIG
+255 PVYDPLQGIG

-280 TTFAFCSYAGATSDK
+280 TTFAFCSYSSSGSGGLTV
-295 TLGNLLDNITFSL
+295 GNLLDNITFSL

-316 TAGGEGTVSAE
+316 TAGGQGTVSAE
-327 IQGTTKTV
+327 IQGTTQTV
-335 SFSDKNAISVPVR
+335 DFSDKNAIDVPVR
-348 NNRQMI
+348 HNREMT
-354 LTAPATADSGV
+354 LTAPATAASGA
-365 TTFVGA
+365 TFVGA
-371 YITQHSTDGSSTKF
+371 YITRHSTSGSSTEF
-385 VDKSE
+385 VDKSDTNRWTLNE
-390 WRANGTSYTYT
+390 TTDTYTYT

-414 VRSPAVTYDANGGDK
+414 VQSPAVTYDANGGDR
-429 YVHTPD
+429 YVHTPG

-445 AADTKRTEYT
+445 ATDTKPYT

-461 SQKNGW
+461 SQQIGW

-477 GAEERVLPEV
+477 GKEGRVLPEK
-487 HTVSYANGVFTFT
+487 HTVSYADGTFTF
-500 YKNGTETKETR
+500 KDETGKKQAE
-511 ITTDGVALLAQ
+511 IEANGVALLAQ
-522 WKWQQTFQTQL
+522 WRWRQTFQPQL

-568 TVTAKANS
+568 TVTANAKPD
-576 GYAFLGWYRTIDG
+576 YAFLGWYRTIDG

-594 SKEQTYTYTVGK
+594 SQEQTYAYTVGK

-611 VYARFAQTYTITYTW
+611 VYARFAKTYTITYAW
-626 DESDN
+626 DTSN
-631 KPTDQ
+631 SPTDQ
-636 IAPAPGTATEGTT
+636 TIPEAGTATAGTT
-649 YPLSVPQQT
+649 YPLFVPQQT

-677 EQGGTGYLG
+677 EKNGTDYLG
-686 QEIANVTRNYILVGS
+686 QEIANVTRNYDLVGS
-701 WDFIPNA
+701 WSFIPNNRYRLT
-708 QYDLSY
+708 YDV
-714 SMGDTEH
+714 GNHTTN
-721 CWIPSGGL
+721 WIPSGL
-729 GSIPSS
+729 GEVVHSNPL
-735 RHYAGDTV
+735 HYYQETV
-743 TSAAAPTI
+743 TSAAAPKI
-751 PEKEKTILVAKGT
+751 PEAEKTILVANGT
-764 TFQGTWK
+764 IFQGTWK
-771 FQGWKRSDN
+771 FQGWKRSDTGET
-780 NQIVNAEA
+780 VSAEKN
-788 DFTMPNQNLTLTA
+788 FSMPNQNLTLTA
-801 QWEFTPNVYTVQYD
+801 QWEFTPNVYTVKYD
-815 LNNDSSTEEPPA
+815 LNGGSGTAPEEQTSYAYTELA
-827 GHDSYTYPEIEG
+827 DKDGA
-839 KTGVDTSKSGIPFGA
+839 KTPSGIPFGA
-854 SLTVQNFTG
+854 SLTVQKFTG
-863 TAPDGKYFAGW
+863 TAPDEKKYFAGW
-874 GLARDATALYEP
+874 GLTEKGPVAYEP
-886 GQSVNNKSLEV
+886 GQDVSNASL
-897 EHSGDTITLYAI
+897 GITAKDTTVTLYAI
-909 YKDIGTVTVE
+909 YADKQTITVE
-919 FAGNDANGGSV
+919 FRGNNPQWGAVTTRSGSFTVTKNVAGNDVTSTAKPSPGCHFVEWTKDGKQVSTDPALTISADQFTTEQADQTFVYVAHFEPNRFIVHYEANGGT
-930 DVHEGSFSETNGTL
+930 GSMED
-944 SGKEV
+944 
-949 QSVATAKPGYHFTGW
+949 
-964 KCEINENKTE
+964 
-974 TETLTVTLGQVQTL
+974 
-988 FKEHPNQ
+988 
-995 RVFRFT
+995 
-1001 AQFEPNSFK
+1001 
-1010 VQFNQNTTDTVTG
+1010 QN
-1023 TMTSQTFQYAEAGDA
+1023 FQYAAGGDA

-1051 FLGWSEEA
+1051 FLGWSE
-1059 DGTGTSYADKAK
+1059 TSGEQGVVYADQAK
-1071 FLGVTHYQGK
+1071 FLGVPANNG
-1081 EITDDAT
+1081 AT
-1088 ITLYAQWEKLPDIT
+1088 VTLYAQWKEYSPVT
-1102 IDYTPFPE
+1102 IRYTAFPN
-1110 DLGTVTLNTAQAK
+1110 DLGRVTLNKEGQTASAATQ
-1123 EPSEE
+1123 
-1128 ELAPQS
+1128 
-1134 IYTVSETGSPD
+1134 ETGSPD
-1145 HQVHSF
+1145 PALQAIV
-1151 QGATAQPKDGCTFK
+1151 GATATTVSGSVFE
-1165 GWYDQNK
+1165 GWYDQHGTLLSK
-1172 NQCST
+1172 K
-1177 AQSFVPQA
+1177 PQYKP
-1185 GTDNLYQ
+1185 TPVNDLYE
-1192 SGSYVAVF
+1192 SGSYVAHF
-1200 EAQQYTLRF
+1200 HAQQYTLRF
-1209 DANGGE
+1209 NANGGE
-1215 GTMGDLTYTH
+1215 GTMEDLTYTH

-1236 TRAGYGFLGWATAAD
+1236 TRAGYDFLGWATAENGNVA
-1251 GKVVY
+1251 Y

-1262 SITQNTTLYAVW
+1262 SITQDTTLYAVW

-1280 GGSGGGHHNSGSGG
+1280 GGSGGGHHNSGG

-1303 PSTLND
+1303 PTTLND

-1340 RLLTDK
+1340 RLLTDE

-1359 DVSAGA
+1359 DVSAGD

-1429 AKAYGKGWVN
+1429 AEAYGKGWVN

-1504 DRKSNGYETQTKIL
+1504 ETQTKIR

>member
-1 MSTNPLPKRLL
+1 MSANPLPKRLL

-25 PMSALATGDSD
+25 PMSALVAEASNSDSN
-36 SDPNTVDNAIVNGS
+36 SDPNTADNAIVNGS
-50 FEQFEQLDQETG
+50 FEDPARTDKN
-62 TAPQLKA
+62 APQLEA
-69 EKVPGWSTTAT
+69 DDVLGWSTTAT
-80 DRLIEFGVNIG
+80 GHLIEFGVN
-91 TSSAPQLSGND
+91 TQTNSAPQLSGND
-102 KSIPDGNQFAELNAD
+102 KRIPDGNQFAELNAN
-117 ETSTLYQNVSTV
+117 EVSTLYQNVSTV

-141 GRMGTDTMALI
+141 GREGTDTMALI

-165 EDENGQDQF
+165 KNGQDQF
-174 MRLTDWVQRNAQT
+174 MRLTDWVKRNAET
-187 LGVTVPTD
+187 LGVTVPTN

-217 PGSESPFSTA
+217 TGSESPFNTA

-242 TGNRSWGN
+242 TGNQSWGS

-255 RNYNPLKGIG
+255 RNYNPRKGIG

-275 VGQNE
+275 AGQNE

-316 TAGGEGTVSAE
+316 TAGGQGTVGAE
-327 IQGTTKTV
+327 IQGTTQTV
-335 SFSDKNAISVPVR
+335 EFSDKNAIDVPVR
-348 NNRQMI
+348 NKREMT
-354 LTAPATADSGV
+354 LTAPATATSGA
-365 TTFVGA
+365 TFVGA
-371 YITQHSTDGSSTKF
+371 YITKHSTDASSTEF
-385 VDKSE
+385 VDKSK
-390 WRANGTSYTYT
+390 WTPNGTNYTYT
-401 GTVTAPTDVVLVF
+401 GTVNAPTDVVLVF
-414 VRSPAVTYDANGGDK
+414 VQSPAVTYDANGGDR

-445 AADTKRTEYT
+445 AADTKPYT
-455 SHAATA
+455 SHKATA
-461 SQKNGW
+461 SQKKGW

-477 GAEERVLPEV
+477 GDGGVVLPAE

-500 YKNGTETKETR
+500 YKNGTETK
-511 ITTDGVALLAQ
+511 ITANGVALLAQ
-522 WKWQQTFQTQL
+522 WRWQQTFQTQL

-539 TDTDACG
+539 TDNKDCG
-546 TITKDDSDASVKT
+546 TITKDNKTVET

-594 SKEQTYTYTVGK
+594 SQEQTYTYTVGR
-606 QGVQT
+606 QDVQT
-611 VYARFAQTYTITYTW
+611 VYARFAKTYTITYTW
-626 DESDN
+626 DESNSPKDPPV
-631 KPTDQ
+631 PTL
-636 IAPAPGTATEGTT
+636 PNPGTATAGTT
-649 YPLSVPQQT
+649 YPLPQTFVRGQT
-658 TVSATVND
+658 TC
-666 VPGHWLFQGWK
+666 PGSQNNIPGNWVFQGWK
-677 EQGGTGYLG
+677 KDGAGEVLG
-686 QEIANVTRNYILVGS
+686 AEIAHVQENMHLVGS

-735 RHYAGDTV
+735 RHYAEETV

-751 PEKEKTILVAKGT
+751 PAEEETILATNKTI
-764 TFQGTWK
+764 FQGTWE
-771 FQGWKRSDN
+771 FLGWKRSDTGE
-780 NQIVNAEA
+780 IVPA
-788 DFTMPNQNLTLTA
+788 DTTGTSFTMPNHDLTLTA
-801 QWEFTPNVYTVQYD
+801 QWKFTPNVYTVQYD
-815 LNNDSSTEEPPA
+815 LNNDSSTEKPPA
-827 GHDSYTYPEIEG
+827 SHDSYTYPEIEG

-854 SLTVQNFTG
+854 SLTVQDFTG
-863 TAPDGKYFAGW
+863 TAPDGKKYFAGW
-874 GLARDATALYEP
+874 GLTKNGPVAYEP
-886 GQSVNNKSLEV
+886 GQEISNANLHITEDGATV
-897 EHSGDTITLYAI
+897 TLYAI
-909 YKDIGTVTVE
+909 YANKQTITVEFQGNNPQWGTVTPR
-919 FAGNDANGGSV
+919 S
-930 DVHEGSFSETNGTL
+930 GSFTVTDSV
-944 SGKEV
+944 SGNPV
-949 QSVATAKPGYHFTGW
+949 TSTAKPSPGYHFVEWTKGG
-964 KCEINENKTE
+964 EQVSDDQ
-974 TETLTVTLGQVQTL
+974 TLTV
-988 FKEHPNQ
+988 
-995 RVFRFT
+995 RSSDFT
-1001 AQFEPNSFK
+1001 EDQAGHTFVYVAHFEPNRFT
-1010 VQFNQNTTDTVTG
+1010 VQFDQNTTDTVQG
-1023 TMTSQTFQYAEAGDA
+1023 SMDKQTFQYAEAGDA

-1051 FLGWSEEA
+1051 FLGWSEKA
-1059 DGTGTSYADKAK
+1059 DGTGTSYADQAK
-1071 FLGVTHYQGK
+1071 FQGVTHYQGK
-1081 EITDDAT
+1081 EIKNDAT
-1088 ITLYAQWEKLPDIT
+1088 ITLYAQWKELPKIT

-1123 EPSEE
+1123 EPLEE
-1128 ELAPQS
+1128 DLAPQS

-1145 HQVHSF
+1145 HQVHTF

-1165 GWYDQNK
+1165 GWYDQQE

-1177 AQSFVPQA
+1177 DLRFVPQA

-1200 EAQQYTLRF
+1200 EAEQYTLHF

-1236 TRAGYGFLGWATAAD
+1236 TRAGYAFLGWATEANGGVA
-1251 GKVVY
+1251 Y

-1262 SITQNTTLYAVW
+1262 SITQDTTLYAVW

-1303 PSTLND
+1303 PTTLND

-1346 ARDANLTDRSPYP
+1346 ARDANLTDQSPYP

-1468 PETDKDLLPDE
+1468 PETDKDLLPNE

-1504 DRKSNGYETQTKIL
+1504 DRKRDGYETQTKLL

>member
-1 MSTNPLPKRLL
+1 MSANPLPKRLL

-25 PMSALATGDSD
+25 PMSALATGSD
-36 SDPNTVDNAIVNGS
+36 SNNPNTADNAIVNGS
-50 FEQFEQLDQETG
+50 FEQPVQETER
-62 TAPQLKA
+62 APQLDA
-69 EKVPGWSTTAT
+69 QMVDGWSTTAT
-80 DRLIEFGVNIG
+80 DHLIEFGVNIG
-91 TSSAPQLSGND
+91 RNSAPQLWGTD
-102 KSIPDGNQFAELNAD
+102 KSIPDGKQFAELNAD
-117 ETSTLYQNVSTV
+117 QVSTLYQNVSTV

-141 GRMGTDTMALI
+141 GRMGKDTMALI
-152 IGPKQA
+152 IGPQQA

-174 MRLTDWVQRNAQT
+174 MRLTAWVQRNAKT
-187 LGVTVPTD
+187 LGVTVPRD

-217 PGSESPFSTA
+217 TGNESPFSAA

-242 TGNRSWGN
+242 TGNQSWGS

-316 TAGGEGTVSAE
+316 TAGGQGTVSAE
-327 IQGTTKTV
+327 IQGTTQTV
-335 SFSDKNAISVPVR
+335 DFSDKNAINVPVR
-348 NNRQMI
+348 NNREMT

-385 VDKSE
+385 VDKSQ
-390 WRANGTSYTYT
+390 WQRTQNGTSYTYT
-401 GTVTAPTDVVLVF
+401 GKVTAPTDVVLVF

-477 GAEERVLPEV
+477 GKEERVLPEE
-487 HTVSYANGVFTFT
+487 HKVSYANGVFTFT
-500 YKNGTETKETR
+500 YKKGTETKETR
-511 ITTDGVALLAQ
+511 ITADGVALLAQ
-522 WKWQQTFQTQL
+522 WKWQQTFRTQL

-539 TDTDACG
+539 TDTDDCG
-546 TITKDDSDASVKT
+546 TITKDDSDDSVKT
-559 YNAATGEKV
+559 YDAATGEKV

-611 VYARFAQTYTITYTW
+611 VYARFAQTYTITYAW
-626 DESDN
+626 DTSN
-631 KPTDQ
+631 SPTDQ
-636 IAPAPGTATEGTT
+636 IPEAPEAGTATEGTT
-649 YPLSVPQQT
+649 YPLSQTFVPQQT
-658 TVSATVND
+658 TVSATVNG

-677 EQGGTGYLG
+677 EKDGTDYLG
-686 QEIANVTRNYILVGS
+686 QEIANVTRNYDLVGS
-701 WDFIPNA
+701 WSFIPNNR
-708 QYDLSY
+708 YRLTY
-714 SMGDTEH
+714 NVGDHTTN
-721 CWIPSGGL
+721 WIPSGL
-729 GSIPSS
+729 GAVVQSNPL
-735 RHYAGDTV
+735 HYYQEKV

-751 PEKEKTILVAKGT
+751 PAAENTILAANGT
-764 TFQGTWK
+764 TFQGTWT

-780 NQIVNAEA
+780 DKIVNEKAE
-788 DFTMPNQNLTLTA
+788 FTMPNHDLTLTA
-801 QWEFTPNVYTVQYD
+801 QWTFKPNTYKVEYNLNDGTGTVPEAHTSYAYTE
-815 LNNDSSTEEPPA
+815 LN
-827 GHDSYTYPEIEG
+827 G
-839 KTGVDTSKSGIPFGA
+839 KDGAEKPDGIPFGA
-854 SLTVQNFTG
+854 SLIVQNFTG
-863 TAPDGKYFAGW
+863 TAPNGKYFAGW
-874 GLARDATALYEP
+874 GLTEKGSVAYEP
-886 GQSVNNKSLEV
+886 GEDVSNASLGITEKNATV
-897 EHSGDTITLYAI
+897 TLYAI
-909 YKDIGTVTVE
+909 YAEEQTITVE
-919 FAGNDANGGSV
+919 FQGNNPQWGAVTTRS
-930 DVHEGSFSETNGTL
+930 GSFTVTD
-944 SGKEV
+944 
-949 QSVATAKPGYHFTGW
+949 SVAEKTVTSKAEPSPGYHFVEWTKDG
-964 KCEINENKTE
+964 KQVSTDQ
-974 TETLTVTLGQVQTL
+974 TLTIQSSQ
-988 FKEHPNQ
+988 FKTDQAGHTFVYVA
-995 RVFRFT
+995 R
-1001 AQFEPNSFK
+1001 FEPNRF
-1010 VQFNQNTTDTVTG
+1010 TVRYNANGGKGTMEDQPFQYTG
-1023 TMTSQTFQYAEAGDA
+1023 TENV
-1038 YLNPNAFVRPGYR
+1038 YLNPNAFVCPGYR
-1051 FLGWSEEA
+1051 FLGWSETA
-1059 DGTGTSYADKAK
+1059 DGTGTSYADQAK
-1071 FLGVTHYQGK
+1071 FQGVTHYQGK
-1081 EITDDAT
+1081 EIKNDAT
-1088 ITLYAQWEKLPDIT
+1088 ITLYAQWKELPKIT

-1123 EPSEE
+1123 EPLEE
-1128 ELAPQS
+1128 ALAPLS

-1145 HQVHSF
+1145 RQVHRF

-1165 GWYDQNK
+1165 GWYDQQE
-1172 NQCST
+1172 NQCSKDL
-1177 AQSFVPQA
+1177 SFVPQA
-1185 GTDNLYQ
+1185 GRDNLYQ

-1200 EAQQYTLRF
+1200 EAEQYTLHF

-1236 TRAGYGFLGWATAAD
+1236 TRAGYDFLGWATAAD

-1262 SITQNTTLYAVW
+1262 SITQDTTLYAVW

-1280 GGSGGGHHNSGSGG
+1280 GGSGGGHHNSGG

-1303 PSTLND
+1303 PTTLND

-1365 WYNKAIATLSRMGI
+1365 WYNKAVATLSRMGI

-1504 DRKSNGYETQTKIL
+1504 DRKSDGYETQTKLL

>member
-1 MSTNPLPKRLL
+1 MSANPLPKRLL

-25 PMSALATGDSD
+25 PMSALAAGDLNSD
-36 SDPNTVDNAIVNGS
+36 SNSDPNTADNAIVNGS
-50 FEQFEQLDQETG
+50 FELPVQTELR
-62 TAPQLKA
+62 APQLKDN
-69 EKVPGWSTTAT
+69 EVPGWSTTAT
-80 DRLIEFGVNIG
+80 DQKIELGAQIG
-91 TSSAPQLSGND
+91 AACPAQLDHLSD
-102 KSIPDGNQFAELNAD
+102 KSIPDGKQIAELNAD
-117 ETSTLYQNVSTV
+117 EVSTLYQNVSTV

-141 GRMGTDTMALI
+141 GRARTDTMALI
-152 IGPKQA
+152 IGPQQD
-158 NAPAKPD
+158 NAPAKPN
-165 EDENGQDQF
+165 ENGQDQF
-174 MRLTDWVQRNAQT
+174 MRLTDWVQRNAAT
-187 LGVTVPTD
+187 LGVTVPRD

-217 PGSESPFSTA
+217 PGNESPFSTA

-242 TGNRSWGN
+242 TGNQSWGS
-250 YGTHN
+250 YGTHDPT
-255 RNYNPLKGIG
+255 YDPLKGIG

-275 VGQNE
+275 VGQKE
-280 TTFAFCSYAGATSDK
+280 TTFAFCSYSSSGSGGLTV
-295 TLGNLLDNITFSL
+295 GNLLDNITFSL

-316 TAGGEGTVSAE
+316 TAGGQGTVSAE

-335 SFSDKNAISVPVR
+335 DFSDKNAIDVPVR
-348 NNRQMI
+348 NNRQMT
-354 LTAPATADSGV
+354 LTAPATAASGA
-365 TTFVGA
+365 TFVGA
-371 YITQHSTDGSSTKF
+371 YITQHSTSGSSTEF
-385 VDKSE
+385 VDKSK
-390 WRANGTSYTYT
+390 WTPNGTNYTYT
-401 GTVTAPTDVVLVF
+401 GTVIAPTDVVLVF
-414 VRSPAVTYDANGGDK
+414 VQSPAVTYDANGGDR
-429 YVHTPD
+429 YVHTPG

-477 GAEERVLPEV
+477 GNEGRVLPAK
-487 HTVSYANGVFTFT
+487 HTVSYDNGTFTFT
-500 YKNGTETKETR
+500 DETGQKRAE
-511 ITTDGVALLAQ
+511 IKADGVALLAQ
-522 WKWQQTFQTQL
+522 WRWRQTFQTQL

-539 TDTDACG
+539 KDDKACG
-546 TITKDDSDASVKT
+546 TITKDDDSVET
-559 YNAATGEKV
+559 YNAATGEQV
-568 TVTAKANS
+568 TVTANANS

-594 SKEQTYTYTVGK
+594 SQEQTYTYTVGR

-611 VYARFAQTYTITYTW
+611 VYARFAKTYTITYTW
-626 DESDN
+626 DESNN

-636 IAPAPGTATEGTT
+636 TVPAQGTATEGTT
-649 YPLSVPQQT
+649 YPLSQTFVPQQT
-658 TVSATVND
+658 TVSATVGG

-677 EQGGTGYLG
+677 EQGGKDYLG
-686 QEIANVTRNYILVGS
+686 QEIASVTKDYTLVGS
-701 WDFIPNA
+701 WDFIPNN
-708 QYDLSY
+708 QYRLTY
-714 SMGDTEH
+714 NVGDHTTN
-721 CWIPSGGL
+721 WIPSGL
-729 GSIPSS
+729 GEVVQSNPL
-735 RHYAGDTV
+735 HYYQETV

-751 PEKEKTILVAKGT
+751 PAAEKTILVANGT

-771 FQGWKRSDN
+771 FQGWKRSDTGGT
-780 NQIVNAEA
+780 AKTS
-788 DFTMPNQNLTLTA
+788 FPMPNHDLTLTA
-801 QWEFTPNVYTVQYD
+801 QWEFTPNVYTVKYD
-815 LNNDSSTEEPPA
+815 LNGGTGTTPAVHNNYAYTELA
-827 GHDSYTYPEIEG
+827 DKDGA
-839 KTGVDTSKSGIPFGA
+839 KTPDGIPFGA
-854 SLTVQNFTG
+854 SVQLRDFTG
-863 TAPDGKYFAGW
+863 TPPPGKYFAGW
-874 GLARDATALYEP
+874 GLTEGGPVAYEP
-886 GQSVNNKSLEV
+886 ERFVNNESLEV
-897 EHSGDTITLYAI
+897 KHSGDTITLYAI
-909 YKDIGTVTVE
+909 YKEIGTVTVE

-930 DVHEGSFSETNGTL
+930 DVHEGSFSEIEGTL

-964 KCEINENKTE
+964 KCETSGDRTDAKTLE
-974 TETLTVTLGQVQTL
+974 VRLDQVQKL
-988 FKEHPNQ
+988 FTKNHNQ

-1001 AQFEPNSFK
+1001 AQFEPNSF
-1010 VQFNQNTTDTVTG
+1010 TVKYNANGGTG
-1023 TMTSQTFQYAEAGDA
+1023 TMDDQRFRYAGEGDA

-1051 FLGWSEEA
+1051 FLGWSETE
-1059 DGTGTSYADKAK
+1059 DGKGTSYADKAK
-1071 FLGVTHYQGK
+1071 FLGVPANDG
-1081 EITDDAT
+1081 AT
-1088 ITLYAQWEKLPDIT
+1088 VTLYAQWQEYSSVT
-1102 IDYTPFPE
+1102 IRYTAVPN
-1110 DLGTVTLNTAQAK
+1110 DLGTVTLNKENQTASAATQ
-1123 EPSEE
+1123 
-1128 ELAPQS
+1128 
-1134 IYTVSETGSPD
+1134 ETGSPD
-1145 HQVHSF
+1145 PALKEIV
-1151 QGATAQPKDGCTFK
+1151 GATATAAQGSVFE
-1165 GWYDQNK
+1165 GWYDQHGTRL
-1172 NQCST
+1172 ST
-1177 AQSFVPQA
+1177 ERRYEPKTVN
-1185 GTDNLYQ
+1185 DLYEG
-1192 SGSYVAVF
+1192 GSYVAHF
-1200 EAQQYTLRF
+1200 HAQQYTLRF
-1209 DANGGE
+1209 NANGGE
-1215 GTMGDLTYTH
+1215 GTMEDLTYTH

-1236 TRAGYGFLGWATAAD
+1236 TRAGYAFLGWATAAD
-1251 GKVVY
+1251 GGVAY

-1262 SITQNTTLYAVW
+1262 SITQDTTLYAVW

-1280 GGSGGGHHNSGSGG
+1280 GGSGGHHNSGG

-1303 PSTLND
+1303 PTTLND

-1340 RLLTDK
+1340 RLLTDE

-1359 DVSAGA
+1359 DVSAGD

-1504 DRKSNGYETQTKIL
+1504 DRKSDGYETQTKLL

>member
-1 MSTNPLPKRLL
+1 MSANPLPKRLL

-25 PMSALATGDSD
+25 PMSALATGDLGSAPNN
-36 SDPNTVDNAIVNGS
+36 PNTADNAIVNGS
-50 FEQFEQLDQETG
+50 FEEPAQETML
-62 TAPQLKA
+62 APQLDAK
-69 EKVPGWSTTAT
+69 KVDGWSTTAKGQ
-80 DRLIEFGVNIG
+80 LIEFGVNIG
-91 TSSAPQLSGND
+91 KSSAPQLSGSD
-102 KSIPDGNQFAELNAD
+102 KSIPDGNQFAELNAN
-117 ETSTLYQNVSTV
+117 EVSTLYQNVSTV

-141 GRMGTDTMALI
+141 GRAGTDTMALI
-152 IGPKQA
+152 IGPHQD

-165 EDENGQDQF
+165 KTGQDQF
-174 MRLTDWVQRNAQT
+174 MRLTDWVKRNAKT

-217 PGSESPFSTA
+217 PGNESPFSTA

-242 TGNRSWGN
+242 TGYQSWGS
-250 YGTHN
+250 YGTHSPA
-255 RNYNPLKGIG
+255 YNPLQGIG

-280 TTFAFCSYAGATSDK
+280 TTFAFCSYSSSGSGGLTV
-295 TLGNLLDNITFSL
+295 GNLLDNITFSL

-316 TAGGEGTVSAE
+316 TAGGQGTVSAE
-327 IQGTTKTV
+327 IQGTTQTV
-335 SFSDKNAISVPVR
+335 DFSDKNAIDVPVR
-348 NNRQMI
+348 HNREMT
-354 LTAPATADSGV
+354 LTAPATADSGA
-365 TTFVGA
+365 TFVGA
-371 YITQHSTDGSSTKF
+371 YITRHSTSGSSTEF
-385 VDKSE
+385 VDKSDTNRWTLNE
-390 WRANGTSYTYT
+390 TTDTYTYT

-414 VRSPAVTYDANGGDK
+414 VQSPAVTYDANGGDK
-429 YVHTPD
+429 YVHTPT
-435 AKEPTDVVSF
+435 AQEPTDVVSF
-445 AADTKRTEYT
+445 AAGTESYT

-461 SQKNGW
+461 SQQIGW

-477 GAEERVLPEV
+477 GKEGRVLPEK
-487 HTVSYANGVFTFT
+487 HTVSYADGTFTF
-500 YKNGTETKETR
+500 KDETGKKQAE
-511 ITTDGVALLAQ
+511 IEANGVALLAQ
-522 WKWQQTFQTQL
+522 WRWRQTFRTQL
-533 QQGDTV
+533 QQGDTA
-539 TDTDACG
+539 TDNSDCG
-546 TITKDDSDASVKT
+546 TIKIKKDDSDVPVKT
-559 YNAATGEKV
+559 YNAATGEEV
-568 TVTAKANS
+568 TVTANANS

-594 SKEQTYTYTVGK
+594 SQEPTYDYTVGK

-611 VYARFAQTYTITYTW
+611 VYARFAKTYTITYTW
-626 DESDN
+626 DESNN
-631 KPTDQ
+631 KPTNQ
-636 IAPAPGTATEGTT
+636 TPPAQGTATEGTT
-649 YPLSVPQQT
+649 YPLSQKFVRQKT
-658 TVSATVND
+658 TVSATVNG

-677 EQGGTGYLG
+677 EQGGTDYLG
-686 QEIANVTRNYILVGS
+686 QEIANVTRNYDLVGS
-701 WDFIPNA
+701 WSFIPNNRYRLT
-708 QYDLSY
+708 YDV
-714 SMGDTEH
+714 GNHNTN
-721 CWIPSGGL
+721 WIPSGL
-729 GSIPSS
+729 GAVVQSNPL
-735 RHYAGDTV
+735 HYYQETV

-751 PEKEKTILVAKGT
+751 PAAENTILAANGT
-764 TFQGTWK
+764 TFQGTWT

-780 NQIVNAEA
+780 GKIVNEKAK
-788 DFTMPNQNLTLTA
+788 FTMPNQDLTLTA
-801 QWEFTPNVYTVQYD
+801 QWEFTPNTYKVAYD
-815 LNNDSSTEEPPA
+815 LNNGTGDTPA

-839 KTGVDTSKSGIPFGA
+839 KAGVIADKPGIPFGA
-854 SLTVQNFTG
+854 SLTVRDFTG
-863 TAPDGKYFAGW
+863 NAPEGKYFAGW
-874 GLARDATALYEP
+874 GLHQALYEP
-886 GQSVNNKSLEV
+886 GQRVNNESLEV
-897 EHSGDTITLYAI
+897 KNSGDTITLYAI

-919 FAGNDANGGSV
+919 FAGNDAARGSV
-930 DVHEGSFSETNGTL
+930 SVRQGSFSEINGTL
-944 SGKEV
+944 SGATVKSE
-949 QSVATAKPGYHFTGW
+949 ATAKPGYHFTGW
-964 KCEINENKTE
+964 KCETSRNTTDAKTLE
-974 TETLTVTLGQVQTL
+974 VTASEVQTL

-1001 AQFEPNSFK
+1001 AQFEPNQFT
-1010 VQFNQNTTDTVTG
+1010 VQFQKNAEDATG
-1023 TMTSQTFQYAEAGDA
+1023 TMADQSFQYAEAGDA
-1038 YLNPNAFVRPGYR
+1038 YLKQNAFVRPGYR
-1051 FLGWSEEA
+1051 FLGWSE
-1059 DGTGTSYADKAK
+1059 TSGEQDVAYADKAK
-1071 FLGVTHYQGK
+1071 FLGVPANDG
-1081 EITDDAT
+1081 AT
-1088 ITLYAQWEKLPDIT
+1088 VTLYAQWQAYSSVT
-1102 IDYTPFPE
+1102 IRYTAVPN
-1110 DLGTVTLNTAQAK
+1110 DLGTVTLNKENQTASAATQ
-1123 EPSEE
+1123 
-1128 ELAPQS
+1128 
-1134 IYTVSETGSPD
+1134 ETGSPD
-1145 HQVHSF
+1145 PALKEIV
-1151 QGATAQPKDGCTFK
+1151 GATATAAQGSVFE
-1165 GWYDQNK
+1165 GWYDQHGTRL
-1172 NQCST
+1172 ST
-1177 AQSFVPQA
+1177 ERRYEPKTVN
-1185 GTDNLYQ
+1185 DLYEG
-1192 SGSYVAVF
+1192 GSYVAHF
-1200 EAQQYTLRF
+1200 HAQQYTLRF
-1209 DANGGE
+1209 NANGGE
-1215 GTMGDLTYTH
+1215 GTMGNLTYTH

-1236 TRAGYGFLGWATAAD
+1236 TRAGYDFLGWATAENGNVA
-1251 GKVVY
+1251 Y

-1262 SITQNTTLYAVW
+1262 SITQDTTLYAVW

-1280 GGSGGGHHNSGSGG
+1280 GGSNGGHHNSGSG

-1303 PSTLND
+1303 PTTLND

-1340 RLLTDK
+1340 RLLTDE

-1359 DVSAGA
+1359 DVSAGD

-1504 DRKSNGYETQTKIL
+1504 DRKSDGYETQTKIL